1 MYEDT
6 QINGETVL
14 PDLYFFEG
22 TTKPDDFTIS
32 GDVFWMYFGTDK
44 NIQRTGFQISWSAI
58 VDTTPP
64 VFVNC
69 PANINVNVEIGTQST
84 TVTWTVPTAVDA
96 SAVTTVSS
104 HNPGQSFITGT
115 TTTVVYTATDEF
127 GNIGQCAFTI
137 TVTATD
143 SIDPV
148 VTVSSG
154 FITRQ
159 VEIGSGGV
167 NVFYTEPTA
176 TDNSGTAVLFSRS
189 AQPGDF
195 FPVGQTVVTYI
206 FQDPSGNFGTG
217 TFTVNVVEVDTT
229 PPVVTVPSGII
240 TEQVEVGTPGIN
252 VFYSEPTA
260 TDNSGTAILDSRTHQ
275 PGDFFPVGQTIV
287 TYTFRDPSGNPA
299 TGTFTVNVVEV
310 DTTPPVIT
318 VPTPSII
325 TRQVE
330 VGTPGVN
337 VFYQEPTANDNSGT
351 AILVSRTN
359 QPGDFFPVGQ
369 TIVTYTFQD
378 PSGNPAS
385 GTVTI
390 NVVEVDTTPPV
401 ISVPSTVITRTV
413 ELGTPGVNVFY
424 PEPTASDNSGTANLV
439 SRTNQPGDF
448 FPVGQTVVTYTYQDP
463 SGNPA
468 TATVTVNIVEEDT
481 QPPQIFV
488 TTNEVIRVAPFG
500 SSGINVFYTEPVAVD
515 SSGTTELVSRSAQPG
530 DFFPIGSTVVTYV
543 YQDASGNQATGTFT
557 VTVQEQ
563 VDTIPPTITV
573 PGGNI
578 VRTVELGI
586 SRLSVDYP
594 EPTATDNSG
603 TAFLVS
609 RTAQPG
615 DLFPVGTTDVEY
627 VFVDAAGNDA
637 RATFTV
643 TVIAIDTTPPI
654 VNCVN
659 NVVQEVEL
667 GTTSAVVQFTEPTA
681 FDISGQVNLVSQTAA
696 PGDAFPLGTTT
707 VTYIFSDNSNN
718 EADPCSFTVTVT
730 ASDNTP
736 PTVNC
741 VNDVTQT
748 VELGSTSTQ
757 VFFAEPTAFDISGS
771 ANLVTRTAAP
781 GDTFPVGIT
790 TVTYIFSDAAGNQ
803 APACTFNVIISTV
816 DTTPPTVNCVSNI
829 VQTVELGATSVV
841 LNYAEPTATDVS
853 GTAFLVSR
861 SSAPGDSFPLGSTT
875 VTYVFSDQSGNNA
888 LPCVF
893 TITVGTVDTMTP
905 MFTSCPTN
913 IVQSVELGIPG
924 TVISWTVPTASDA
937 AGIATIESNIQPGS
951 FFNVGETETILYVA
965 TDNSGLTDNSCT
977 FTVTVFSVDTTPPTV
992 VCTNNI
998 FQTVELGTNSA
1009 EVVFTE
1015 PTASDISGQ
1024 ANLVSRTAAPGDSFP
1039 IGTTTVTYIFADNSG
1054 NVAEDCSFTITIT
1067 AQDSTPPTVNCIND
1081 VIRTVELGT
1090 TSAQVFY
1097 SEPTASD
1104 VGQATLISRTVQPG
1118 DSFPV
1123 GLTTV
1128 TYIFGDNAG
1137 NIADPCVF
1145 TISVNTVDTT
1155 PPTVNCVSDVVRVV
1169 ELGTTSLAVVYTEP
1183 TATDISGTASL
1194 VSRSH
1199 TPGQNFPLGS
1209 TVVSYF
1215 FSDASGNNAPA
1226 CTFTVTVTTQ
1236 DTIPPTVT
1244 DCPSN
1249 IFETVELGIP
1259 GTIVTFN
1266 PPQATDVSGIASV
1279 VSNIQSGSFI
1289 SAGET
1294 RQVTYTVT
1302 DNSGLTDTSCTFSI
1316 TVIAVDTSPPTITVP
1331 SDVITQTVEL
1341 GQPGTIVNYPE
1352 PTATDLSGTA
1362 ILVSRTNQ
1370 PGDFFSVG
1378 QTIVTYTF
1386 QDPSGN
1392 PASGT
1397 VTINVVEVDTT
1408 PPAITVPNSVITQ
1421 TVELGQLGTNVN
1433 YPEPTATDISGT
1445 ANLVSRTNQPGDF
1458 FSVGQTVVTYT
1469 FQDPSGNPASGT
1481 VTINVVEVD
1490 TTPPTISVPSSTV
1503 TREVELGQTGINIFY
1518 PEPTATDISGTANL
1532 VSRTNQP
1539 GDFFPVGQT
1548 IVTYTFQDPSGNP
1561 ASGTVTVIVTEV
1573 DTTPPTVNIPTRS
1586 VTREV
1591 ELGQSG
1597 LNVFYPEPTATDIS
1611 GVANLVSR
1619 TNQPG
1624 DFFPVGQTVV
1634 TYTFQ
1639 DPSGNPA
1646 IGFITINVVEV
1657 DTTPPTISV
1666 PSSTVTR
1673 EVELGQTGLNVFYPE
1688 PTATDLSGTANLVS
1702 RTNQPGDFFPVGQ
1715 TVVTYT
1721 FQDPSGNP
1729 ASGTV
1734 TIIVNEVDT
1743 TPPVITVPNSV
1754 ITQTVELGQS
1764 GTNVN
1769 YPEPTATDISGVANL
1784 VSRTNQPGDFFLVG
1798 QTIVTY
1804 TFQDPSGNPASGTVT
1819 INVVEVDTTPPSITV
1834 PSDVITQTVELG
1846 QPGTNVNYPEPTAT
1860 DLSGTANLVSRTNQP
1875 GDFFPVGQTVVTYTF
1890 QDPSG
1895 NPASGTV
1902 TINVVE
1908 VDTTPPSITVP
1919 SDVIT
1924 QTVELGQ
1931 PGTNVNYPEP
1941 TATDISGTAN
1951 LVSRTNQPG
1960 DFFSVGQTVVTYT
1973 FQDPSGNPASGTV
1986 TINVVEVDTT
1996 PPTINVP
2003 SSTVTREVELGQSG
2017 VNVFYPEPTATDIS
2031 GTANLVSRTNQPGD
2045 FFPVGQTVVTYTFQD
2060 PSGNPAS
2067 GTVTVIVTEVDTTP
2081 PTISV
2086 PSSTVT
2092 REVELGQTGVN
2103 VFYPEPTASDISGVA
2118 NLVSRTNQ
2126 PGDFFPVGQTVVTY
2140 TFQDPSGNPASGT
2153 VTVIVTEVDT
2163 TPPTISVPSSTVTR
2177 EVELGQTGV
2186 NVFYPEPTASD
2197 ISGVA
2202 NLVSRTNQP
2211 GDFFPVGQ
2219 TVVTYTFQDPS
2230 GNPAS
2235 GTVTVIVTEV
2245 DTTPP
2250 FITVP
2255 NSAITQTVE
2264 LGQSGTNVNYPEPTA
2279 TDISGTANLV
2289 SRTNQPGDFF
2299 PVGQTV
2305 VTYTFQDPSGN
2316 PASGT
2321 VTINVV
2327 EVDTTPPV
2335 ITVPNSVITQTVELG
2350 QPGTNVNYPEP
2361 TATDI
2366 SGVANLVS
2374 RTNQP
2379 GDFFPIGQSVVT
2391 YTFQDPSG
2399 NPASGTVTINVVE
2412 VDTTP
2417 PSITVPSDV
2426 ITQTVEL
2433 GQPGTNVNYPE
2444 PTATDISGTAN
2455 LVSRTNQPGDFFPVG
2470 QTVVTYTFQDPSG
2483 NPASGTVTINVVEVD
2498 TTPPTINV
2506 PSSTVTREV
2515 ELGQSGVNVFYPEP
2529 TATDISGTANLVS
2542 RTNQPGDF
2550 FPVGQTVVTYTF
2562 QDPSGNPASG
2572 TVTVIVTEV
2581 DTTPPTISV
2590 PSSTV
2595 TREVELGQTGVNVFY
2610 PEPTASDISGVAN
2623 LVSRTNQ
2630 PGDFFPV
2637 GQTVV
2642 TYTFQDPSGN
2652 PASGTVTVI
2661 VTEVD
2666 TTPPTISVPSS
2677 TVTREVELGQTG
2689 VNVFYPEPTASDIS
2703 GVANLVSRTNQP
2715 GDFFP
2720 VGQTVVTYTFQD
2732 PSGNPASGTVT
2743 VIVTEVD
2750 TTPPFITVPNSAIT
2764 QTVELGQSGTN
2775 VNYPEPTATDISG
2788 TANLVS
2794 RTNQPGDFFPVGQT
2808 VVTYTFQDPSGNP
2821 ASGTVTINV
2830 VEVDTTPPVI
2840 TVPNSVITQTV
2851 ELGQPGTNVNYPE
2864 PTATD
2869 ISGTANLVSRTNQP
2883 GDFFPVGQTVATYTF
2898 QDPSGN
2904 PASGTVTINV
2914 VEVDTTPPS
2923 ITVPSDVITQTV
2935 ELGQPGTNVN
2945 YPEPTATDI
2954 SGTANLV
2961 SRTNQPGDFF
2971 PVGQT
2976 VVTYTFQDP
2985 SGNPASGTVT
2995 INVVEVDTTPPTINV
3010 PSSTVTRE
3018 VELGQSGV
3026 NVFYPEPTATDI
3038 SGTANLVSRTNQPG
3052 DFFPV
3057 GQTVVTYT
3065 FQDPSGNPA
3074 SGTVTVIV
3082 TEVDTTPPT
3091 ISVPSSTVTREVELG
3106 QTGVNVFYPEP
3117 TATDISGT
3125 ANLVS
3130 RTNQPGDF
3138 FPVGQ
3143 TVVTYTF
3150 QDPSGNPASGTV
3162 TVIVTEVD
3170 TTPPTISVPSSTVTR
3185 EVELGQTGVNV
3196 FYPEPTATDISG
3208 TANLVSRT
3216 NQPGDFF
3223 PVGQTVVTY
3232 TFQDPSGNPASGTVT
3247 VIVTEVDTTPPT
3259 ISVPS
3264 STVTRE
3270 VELGQTG
3277 VNVFYPEPT
3286 ASDISGVANLVSRT
3300 NQPGDFF
3307 PVGQTVVTYTFQDP
3321 SENPAS
3327 GTVTIIVT
3335 EVDTTP
3341 PVVTVPNTIITQ
3353 TVELGQ
3359 PGTNVNY
3366 PEPTATDISGT
3377 ANLVSRTNQPG
3388 DFFPVGQTVVTY
3400 TFQDPSGNPATGT
3413 VTINIV
3419 EVDTTPPTITVP
3431 SDVITQTIELGQPG
3445 TNVNYPEPTASDI
3458 SGTANLVSRTNQP
3471 GDFFP
3476 VGQTVV
3482 TYTFQDPSGNPASG
3496 TVTINVVEVD
3506 TIPPSVVCT
3515 SNIVQTVELGT
3526 AVAQVFYT
3534 EPTASDVSGVADLVS
3549 RTNMPGDSF
3558 PVGTTTVTYVFQDD
3572 SGNVADD
3579 CSFTI
3584 TVTAQDT
3591 TPPSVVCT
3599 SSITRTVELGTTSTP
3614 VFFVEP
3620 TATDI
3625 SGTANL
3631 VTRTAAPGDSFPVGV
3646 TSVTYI
3652 FADAEGN
3659 QADPCVFTITVETED
3674 TTPPTVQCIDN
3685 IFRNVELGTTSLVV
3699 FYSEPSATDISG
3711 QPLLDSRTNAPG
3723 DSFPLGTTTISYIF
3737 TDPSGNDAA
3746 PCIFTITIT
3755 ATDTTPPTVTNCPES
3770 ISQSVELGSTGTII
3784 TYTAPTA
3791 MDLSGIASIIPSI
3804 PPGTFFAVG
3813 ETQQVTYTVTDNNGL
3828 LDSSCTFTV
3837 TVFSIDTTPPDVTCA
3852 MNIIQSVELGTQSVP
3867 ITYEEP
3873 TATDISGV
3881 VILTSQ
3887 SHSPGDFFPVD
3898 QTTTV
3903 TYIFTDGAGNQAD
3916 PCTFTI
3922 QIVSDDSM
3930 HPTVICTNDVV
3941 RVVELGTAGVE
3952 VFYQVPSATDI
3963 SGTEEIIS
3971 NSNNPGDFF
3980 PVGVTTVSYL
3990 FADASGNVAPV
4001 CTFTVTVNT
4010 VDTTPPTVQ
4019 NCPEDIVVTVELGTA
4034 STPVVWALPTATDV
4048 SGTAVIQSQTR
4059 QPGDEFSASTTTT
4072 INIVFVDDS
4081 NNVADP
4087 CTFTVTVTT
4096 EDTTPPTVQNCP
4108 ADIIRTIEINS
4119 ASEIPIT
4126 WMPPTATDIS
4136 GTQFISSQTANV
4148 GQNFPVGSTVVTYIF
4163 SDASGNDADPCSF
4176 NVIILTEDTTPPSIL
4191 NCPSDITE
4199 TTPLNSGGK
4208 VIVFVA
4214 PTAVDNS
4221 NQDPTV
4227 TVSNQPNT
4235 FFFTGETV
4243 VTYTFTDQ
4251 ALNPSSCS
4259 FTVTVIEVDTEKPVI
4274 QNCPS
4279 DINVN
4284 TPLGTALTVVTW
4296 PALTV
4301 TDNSGQTS
4309 VQSQTAASGDSF
4321 SPGRTVVTIVYQ
4333 DPSSNTEQCQF
4344 TIIVTEVDNSDPEI
4358 LSCPEDITSEVPVE
4372 ASGATV
4378 TWNAPVVTDNSGIPP
4393 TVTSTRLPG
4402 TFFLRGSTQVTYTFT
4417 DNSGNQVS
4425 CSFVVSVIAVD
4436 EVAPVVVCP
4445 ENIVETILEGVD
4457 SAYVTFD
4464 LPTVTD
4470 NNGATNFVSSTAS
4483 SGDPFPVGTTVVTF
4497 TYVDNNNNEASCSF
4511 SVTVLTD
4518 TPCSPNPCFNA
4529 GACVVN
4535 SLTEYQCVCTECFTG
4550 TNCETQLNACDNN
4563 LCQNG
4568 AGCVAYEGS
4577 CDSYYCECPS
4587 CFVGVYCDVPV
4598 DACDNHQ
4605 CQNGGACVL
4614 DDDTC
4619 LTYTCSCPLC
4629 YTGEFCQ
4636 TKVDA
4641 CDNHQCQNGAACEP
4655 KGELCT
4661 EYTCQCSGCF
4671 TGDLCDEVRDP
4682 CNPSPCLNNAQ
4693 CNVLGDNCY
4702 SYTCECVGCFTG
4714 FNCED
4719 PIPSPCDNNPCQN
4732 NGVCSVIAG
4741 VCSGYQCSCPDG
4753 FTGVN
4758 CEDTTIVNTNP
4769 CNNFPCSNG
4778 GTCTT
4783 IDSDSYNCLCVPG
4796 YTGINCQT
4804 PSANS
4809 PGQDSCNSSPCQN
4822 GASCVNSYDSSTG
4835 TVFYLPQ
4842 YTCICETG
4850 FTGPNCGSNTATSP
4864 SLDVCSS
4871 GVEPPCQNGGTCTN
4885 MYQSFSQGMDF
4896 YCDCP
4901 IGWTGHTCETPS
4913 INPCASGPCEN
4924 GGICMPFNTYFQCDC
4939 PEGFFGTTCEV
4950 AQGDT
4955 ERPTISN
4962 CPEDITRTISSSSG
4976 ISVTWVEPT
4985 ATDAGT
4991 TQRLLRSHTPGS
5003 FFPLGDTAVN
5013 YVFTDNSANLAT
5025 CTFYITVTLAETDN
5039 VPPVIQ
5045 NCPSTSVAQAPAGS
5059 TSAEVSWIVPSATD
5073 NSGIAVTVSNNY
5085 NPGDAFPVG
5094 ETVVAYTFTDDAGNQ
5109 NTCTFSVRVV
5119 VEVVNQSP
5127 TITFCPSG
5135 TLTYSTLGADSVVV
5149 NFPAPTA
5156 VDDSGFT
5163 PSVNSNFVPGQS
5175 FDVGSYT
5182 VTYTFTDNIGLT
5194 SDCTFNILVVSGG
5207 DVRPPTISDCP
5218 NGAITA
5224 LAGTGASG
5232 ASVSWTAPT
5241 ATDVSGPVTS
5251 TSNYSPG
5258 AFFPVG
5264 TTTVTYTFT
5273 DQVGN
5278 EARCVFNVIVTGTN
5292 VNETPAPTNLALA
5305 PTTNTITATWTPPNG
5320 AFNSYQL
5327 TISGGSIVNTQT
5339 LPQSSSSYTATGLE
5353 PATAYVVTL
5362 VANGNAGASNS
5373 ISETATTNP
5382 EQGQPPSSPSNVN
5395 LAPSQTSI
5403 TVSFDAASGD
5413 VTGYNV
5419 GLGTTS
5425 NADDVTTTLAPGSTS
5440 YTFGS
5445 LSPSTQYF
5453 VSVQAFN
5460 GFGSSPSVVQSAT
5473 TSDVVI
5479 PDTDIFI
5486 TNCPVSIAASLPF
5499 GSYAFVDWE
5508 DPVAT
5513 SPLGAVDQTGGPLS
5527 SSGYFQTGTYPIVYE
5542 FQDVNGNSATCSFN
5556 VYVTDGSDNTPPE
5569 VTFCPSNVVV
5579 QAASGQS
5586 SAVVTWNVPTAT
5598 DASEPITAVSNYS
5611 PGDSF
5616 DVGTYLVVYNLIDN
5630 AGLYSTCSFEV
5641 TVTASGVITDMED
5654 PELTNCPTDIVS
5666 IANLGS
5672 SSMVVSWIAP
5682 DATDNSG
5689 SVTVTVSTPSGS
5701 TFPIGTT
5708 TVTYTATDATGNTD
5722 SCSFDITVLSAEDN
5736 TPPTLSNCPSDMT
5749 VFAAQNAQGAVA
5761 GWSSPSATDNSG
5773 ENVAITSDFASGTLF
5788 PIGATLV
5795 TITATDSSGNI
5806 DTCSFTVT
5814 VIGATDNVGP
5824 VTSNCPASR
5833 TITAAIGST
5842 SAVATWTDP
5851 TFTDSSG
5858 VRSVTSNFNSG
5869 SSFPIG
5875 TTIVTYT
5882 ATDTLGNTGVCSFSI
5897 NVIAGTDSTRPTFIN
5912 CPSAI
5917 EASVP
5922 FGSTGTTVTWTEPI
5936 ALDNSGSATVVAS
5949 QTSGTFFSV
5958 GATTVVYTATDPS
5971 GNFETCS
5978 FVVTVSEPV
5987 DVTPPELQN
5996 CPTGISATV
6005 NPGSSFAVVTWTPP
6019 TATDNLGTPVVLSN
6033 FPSGSSFPIGT
6044 TTVTYTAVDGNGND
6058 ASCSFDVV
6066 VTNGATNAAPVVTF
6080 CPNNGAVYFT
6090 APEGS
6095 SINVDFAPPTATD
6108 DSGSVTTTSTNEP
6121 GDEFALGQHTVTYTF
6136 SDAQGLTAS
6145 CTFSFEV
6152 QVGGNP
6158 CSSNPCSPSEQCF
6171 YIPSQY
6177 LCINNGRRRRE
6188 AEMLDLSDVCPCEN
6202 GGICLLDDATSSATC
6217 ECPVGYTGV
6226 LCEIDTLP
6234 AANVNVHNTNR
6245 YHDGEIQEW
6254 SSGNSALLWTVIICM
6269 AIMLVV
6275 IISLSALLCYV
6286 VPRLVTI
6293 RQHRSKI
6300 DEIPIMQ

>member
-1 MYEDT
+1 MSIDLLKMDFKMLLSLLGCLILVHLTSAQECASNQCSAGLNCYDRNVAGELPYVCECNVPFTQGVECDQFADNQEVFTCYGDSCRTGSFSSINYPGLYNNRYRALYLLYIPGATSVTFSFSDLFDIEEFKDELYVGAGLMYEDT
-6 QINGETVL
+6 QINAETVL

-22 TTKPDDFTIS
+22 STKPDDFTIA

-44 NIQRTGFQISWSAI
+44 NIQRNGFEISWSAV

-64 VFVNC
+64 VFANC
-69 PANINVNVEIGTQST
+69 PENINVNVEIGTPST
-84 TVTWTVPTAVDA
+84 TVTWTVPTAIDA

-154 FITRQ
+154 IITQQ
-159 VEIGSGGV
+159 VEIGLGGV

-229 PPVVTVPSGII
+229 PPVVTVPNGIITRQVEIGTSGII
-240 TEQVEVGTPGIN
+240 
-252 VFYSEPTA
+252 VFFSEPTA

-275 PGDFFPVGQTIV
+275 PGDVFPVGQTIV
-287 TYTFRDPSGNPA
+287 TYTFRDPAGNPA
-299 TGTFTVNVVEV
+299 TGTFTINVVEV

-330 VGTPGVN
+330 VGTPGVS
-337 VFYQEPTANDNSGT
+337 VFYQEPTATDNSGT

-359 QPGDFFPVGQ
+359 QPGDVFPVGQ
-369 TIVTYTFQD
+369 TVVTYTFQD

-385 GTVTI
+385 ATVTI
-390 NVVEVDTTPPV
+390 NV
-401 ISVPSTVITRTV
+401 
-413 ELGTPGVNVFY
+413 
-424 PEPTASDNSGTANLV
+424 
-439 SRTNQPGDF
+439 
-448 FPVGQTVVTYTYQDP
+448 
-463 SGNPA
+463 
-468 TATVTVNIVEEDT
+468 VEEDT

-488 TTNEVIRVAPFG
+488 TTNEVIRMAPFG
-500 SSGINVFYTEPVAVD
+500 STGINVFYTEPVAVD
-515 SSGTTELVSRSAQPG
+515 SSGTAELVSRSAQPR

-557 VTVQEQ
+557 VTVREQ
-563 VDTIPPTITV
+563 VDTIAPTITV

-681 FDISGQVNLVSQTAA
+681 FDISGQVNVVSQTAS

-730 ASDNTP
+730 ATDNTP

-781 GDTFPVGIT
+781 GDTFPVGTT

-816 DTTPPTVNCVSNI
+816 DTTPPTVNCVNNI

-841 LNYAEPTATDVS
+841 LNYAEPTATDIS

-888 LPCVF
+888 QPCVF

-937 AGIATIESNIQPGS
+937 AGIASIESNIQPGS
-951 FFNVGETETILYVA
+951 FFNVGETATILYVA

-998 FQTVELGTNSA
+998 FQTVELGANSA

-1024 ANLVSRTAAPGDSFP
+1024 AILVSRTAASGDSFP
-1039 IGTTTVTYIFADNSG
+1039 IGTTTVTYVFADNSG

-1067 AQDSTPPTVNCIND
+1067 AQDTTPPTVNCIND

-1104 VGQATLISRTVQPG
+1104 VGQATLISRTAQPG

-1123 GLTTV
+1123 GATVV

-1145 TISVNTVDTT
+1145 TITVNTVDTT

-1215 FSDASGNNAPA
+1215 FTDASGNNAEV

-1249 IFETVELGIP
+1249 IFETVELGTP

-1266 PPQATDVSGIASV
+1266 PPQATDVSGIASI
-1279 VSNIQSGSFI
+1279 VSNVQSGSFI

-1316 TVIAVDTSPPTITVP
+1316 TVIAVDTAPPVITVPMPEVTQTVEIGSSGTVVFFPEPTATDLSGTATLVSRSHQPGDVFPVGRTVVTYTFQDASGNPATATFVVIVEQVDTTPPNITVP
-1331 SDVITQTVEL
+1331 SDVVTQTVEL
-1341 GQPGTIVNYPE
+1341 GQQGTIVNYPE

-1370 PGDFFSVG
+1370 PGDFF
-1378 QTIVTYTF
+1378 
-1386 QDPSGN
+1386 P
-1392 PASGT
+1392 
-1397 VTINVVEVDTT
+1397 
-1408 PPAITVPNSVITQ
+1408 
-1421 TVELGQLGTNVN
+1421 
-1433 YPEPTATDISGT
+1433 
-1445 ANLVSRTNQPGDF
+1445 
-1458 FSVGQTVVTYT
+1458 VGQTVVTYT

-1490 TTPPTISVPSSTV
+1490 TTPPTISIPSSTV
-1503 TREVELGQTGINIFY
+1503 TREVELGQTGINVFY

-1548 IVTYTFQDPSGNP
+1548 VVTYTFQDPSGNP
-1561 ASGTVTVIVTEV
+1561 ASGTVTIIVTEV

-1591 ELGQSG
+1591 ELGQNG
-1597 LNVFYPEPTATDIS
+1597 INVFYPEPTATDIS

-1646 IGFITINVVEV
+1646 IGFLTINIVEV

-1688 PTATDLSGTANLVS
+1688 PTATDISGTANLVS
-1702 RTNQPGDFFPVGQ
+1702 RTNRPGDFFPVGQ

-1734 TIIVNEVDT
+1734 TIIVTEVDT

-1764 GTNVN
+1764 GTNVD
-1769 YPEPTATDISGVANL
+1769 YPEPTATDI
-1784 VSRTNQPGDFFLVG
+1784 
-1798 QTIVTY
+1798 
-1804 TFQDPSGNPASGTVT
+1804 
-1819 INVVEVDTTPPSITV
+1819 
-1834 PSDVITQTVELG
+1834 
-1846 QPGTNVNYPEPTAT
+1846 
-1860 DLSGTANLVSRTNQP
+1860 SGTANLVSRTNQP

-1951 LVSRTNQPG
+1951 LVSQTNQPG
-1960 DFFSVGQTVVTYT
+1960 DFFPVGQTVVTYT

-1996 PPTINVP
+1996 PPAINVP
-2003 SSTVTREVELGQSG
+2003 SSTVTREVELGQTG

-2067 GTVTVIVTEVDTTP
+2067 GTVTIIVTEVDTTP

-2153 VTVIVTEVDT
+2153 VTIIVTEVDT
-2163 TPPTISVPSSTVTR
+2163 TPP
-2177 EVELGQTGV
+2177 
-2186 NVFYPEPTASD
+2186 
-2197 ISGVA
+2197 
-2202 NLVSRTNQP
+2202 
-2211 GDFFPVGQ
+2211 
-2219 TVVTYTFQDPS
+2219 VV
-2230 GNPAS
+2230 
-2235 GTVTVIVTEV
+2235 
-2245 DTTPP
+2245 
-2250 FITVP
+2250 TVP
-2255 NSAITQTVE
+2255 NSVITQTVE
-2264 LGQSGTNVNYPEPTA
+2264 LGQTGTTVNYPEPTA
-2279 TDISGTANLV
+2279 TDISGTAILV
-2289 SRTNQPGDFF
+2289 SRTNQPGDSF

-2327 EVDTTPPV
+2327 EVDTTPPT
-2335 ITVPNSVITQTVELG
+2335 ITVPSDVITQTVELG

-2379 GDFFPIGQSVVT
+2379 GDFFPVGQTVVT

-2444 PTATDISGTAN
+2444 PTATDISGVAN

-2498 TTPPTINV
+2498 TTPPTIN
-2506 PSSTVTREV
+2506 
-2515 ELGQSGVNVFYPEP
+2515 
-2529 TATDISGTANLVS
+2529 
-2542 RTNQPGDF
+2542 
-2550 FPVGQTVVTYTF
+2550 
-2562 QDPSGNPASG
+2562 
-2572 TVTVIVTEV
+2572 
-2581 DTTPPTISV
+2581 
-2590 PSSTV
+2590 
-2595 TREVELGQTGVNVFY
+2595 
-2610 PEPTASDISGVAN
+2610 
-2623 LVSRTNQ
+2623 
-2630 PGDFFPV
+2630 
-2637 GQTVV
+2637 
-2642 TYTFQDPSGN
+2642 
-2652 PASGTVTVI
+2652 
-2661 VTEVD
+2661 
-2666 TTPPTISVPSS
+2666 
-2677 TVTREVELGQTG
+2677 
-2689 VNVFYPEPTASDIS
+2689 
-2703 GVANLVSRTNQP
+2703 
-2715 GDFFP
+2715 
-2720 VGQTVVTYTFQD
+2720 
-2732 PSGNPASGTVT
+2732 
-2743 VIVTEVD
+2743 
-2750 TTPPFITVPNSAIT
+2750 
-2764 QTVELGQSGTN
+2764 
-2775 VNYPEPTATDISG
+2775 
-2788 TANLVS
+2788 
-2794 RTNQPGDFFPVGQT
+2794 
-2808 VVTYTFQDPSGNP
+2808 
-2821 ASGTVTINV
+2821 
-2830 VEVDTTPPVI
+2830 
-2840 TVPNSVITQTV
+2840 
-2851 ELGQPGTNVNYPE
+2851 
-2864 PTATD
+2864 
-2869 ISGTANLVSRTNQP
+2869 
-2883 GDFFPVGQTVATYTF
+2883 
-2898 QDPSGN
+2898 
-2904 PASGTVTINV
+2904 
-2914 VEVDTTPPS
+2914 
-2923 ITVPSDVITQTV
+2923 
-2935 ELGQPGTNVN
+2935 
-2945 YPEPTATDI
+2945 
-2954 SGTANLV
+2954 
-2961 SRTNQPGDFF
+2961 
-2971 PVGQT
+2971 
-2976 VVTYTFQDP
+2976 
-2985 SGNPASGTVT
+2985 
-2995 INVVEVDTTPPTINV
+2995 
-3010 PSSTVTRE
+3010 
-3018 VELGQSGV
+3018 
-3026 NVFYPEPTATDI
+3026 
-3038 SGTANLVSRTNQPG
+3038 
-3052 DFFPV
+3052 
-3057 GQTVVTYT
+3057 
-3065 FQDPSGNPA
+3065 
-3074 SGTVTVIV
+3074 
-3082 TEVDTTPPT
+3082 
-3091 ISVPSSTVTREVELG
+3091 VPSSTVTREVELG

-3196 FYPEPTATDISG
+3196 FFPEPTATDISG

-3247 VIVTEVDTTPPT
+3247 IIVTEVDTTPPT

-3277 VNVFYPEPT
+3277 VNVFFPEPT
-3286 ASDISGVANLVSRT
+3286 ATDISGTANLVSRT

-3321 SENPAS
+3321 SGNPAS

-3341 PVVTVPNTIITQ
+3341 PVVTVPNNVISQTVELGQSGTNVNFPEPTATDISGTANLVSRTNQPGDFFPVGQTVVTYTFQDPSGNPASGSVTIIIVEVDTTPPTVTVPSDVITETVELGQ
-3353 TVELGQ
+3353 PGTNVNFPEPTATDISGTANLVSRTNQPGDFFPVGQTVVTYTFQDPSGNPASGTVTIIIVEVDTTPPTITVPSDVITETVELGQ

-3400 TFQDPSGNPATGT
+3400 TFQDPSGNPA
-3413 VTINIV
+3413 
-3419 EVDTTPPTITVP
+3419 
-3431 SDVITQTIELGQPG
+3431 
-3445 TNVNYPEPTASDI
+3445 
-3458 SGTANLVSRTNQP
+3458 
-3471 GDFFP
+3471 
-3476 VGQTVV
+3476 
-3482 TYTFQDPSGNPASG
+3482 SG
-3496 TVTINVVEVD
+3496 TVTVIVVEVD
-3506 TIPPSVVCT
+3506 TIPPTVVCT

-3652 FADAEGN
+3652 FADGEGN

-3770 ISQSVELGSTGTII
+3770 ISQSVELGSTGTVI

-3804 PPGTFFAVG
+3804 QSGTFFAVG

-3828 LDSSCTFTV
+3828 MDSSCTFTV

-3887 SHSPGDFFPVD
+3887 SHSPGDLFPAD

-3922 QIVSDDSM
+3922 QIVSDDST

-4059 QPGDEFSASTTTT
+4059 EPGDEFSASTTTT

-4176 NVIILTEDTTPPSIL
+4176 NVIILTEDTTPPTIL

-4221 NQDPTV
+4221 NQEPTV

-4251 ALNPSSCS
+4251 ALNPSTCS

-4321 SPGRTVVTIVYQ
+4321 PPGRTVVTIVYQ

-4344 TIIVTEVDNSDPEI
+4344 TVIVTEVDNTDPEI

-4436 EVAPVVVCP
+4436 DVPPVVVCP
-4445 ENIVETILEGVD
+4445 ENVVETILEGVD

-4529 GACVVN
+4529 GACIVN

-4587 CFVGVYCDVPV
+4587 CFVGIYCDVPV

-4619 LTYTCSCPLC
+4619 LSYTCSCPLC

-4741 VCSGYQCSCPDG
+4741 VCSGYQCSCPEG

-4758 CEDTTIVNTNP
+4758 CEDSTVVNTNP

-4783 IDSDSYNCLCVPG
+4783 IDSDNYNCLCVPG

-4822 GASCVNSYDSSTG
+4822 GATCVNSYDSSTG

-4850 FTGPNCGSNTATSP
+4850 FTGPNCGSSTATSP
-4864 SLDVCSS
+4864 SLDVCST

-4896 YCDCP
+4896 YCGCP

-4924 GGICMPFNTYFQCDC
+4924 GGVCMPFNTYFQCDC

-4955 ERPTISN
+4955 EPPTISD
-4962 CPEDITRTISSSSG
+4962 CPESITRTISSSSG

-5003 FFPLGDTAVN
+5003 FFPLGDTAVS

-5045 NCPSTSVAQAPAGS
+5045 NCPSPSVAQAPAGS

-5085 NPGDAFPVG
+5085 NPGDTFPVG

-5156 VDDSGFT
+5156 IDDSGFT

-5218 NGAITA
+5218 DGAITV

-5292 VNETPAPTNLALA
+5292 VNETPAPTNLVLA

-5339 LPQSSSSYTATGLE
+5339 LPQASSSYTATGLE
-5353 PATAYVVTL
+5353 PATTYVVTL
-5362 VANGNAGASNS
+5362 VANGNAGPSNS
-5373 ISETATTNP
+5373 ISETAITNP

-5479 PDTDIFI
+5479 PDTDIVI

-5499 GSYAFVDWE
+5499 GTYAFVDWE

-5513 SPLGAVDQTGGPLS
+5513 SPLGAVDQTGGPFS
-5527 SSGYFQTGTYPIVYE
+5527 SSGYFQTGTFPIVYE
-5542 FQDVNGNSATCSFN
+5542 FQDVNGNTATCSFN
-5556 VYVTDGSDNTPPE
+5556 VYVTDGSDTTPPE

-5579 QAASGQS
+5579 QAASGES

-5598 DASEPITAVSNYS
+5598 DASEPITSVSNYS

-5641 TVTASGVITDMED
+5641 TVTASGVITDTED
-5654 PELTNCPTDIVS
+5654 PVLTNCPTDIVNN
-5666 IANLGS
+5666 ANPGS
-5672 SSMVVSWIAP
+5672 SSLVVSWIAP
-5682 DATDNSG
+5682 EATDNSG

-5701 TFPIGTT
+5701 TFPVGTT
-5708 TVTYTATDATGNTD
+5708 QVTYTATDAAGNTD
-5722 SCSFDITVLSAEDN
+5722 SCSFDITILSAEDN
-5736 TPPTLSNCPSDMT
+5736 TPPVLSNCPSDMT

-5773 ENVAITSDFASGTLF
+5773 ENVAITSDFTSGTLF

-5814 VIGATDNVGP
+5814 VIGATDNIGP
-5824 VTSNCPASR
+5824 VTSNCPASQ
-5833 TITAAIGST
+5833 TITAAVGST

-5858 VRSVTSNFNSG
+5858 VASVTSDFNSG

-5882 ATDTLGNTGVCSFSI
+5882 ATDTLGNTGECSFSI
-5897 NVIAGTDSTRPTFIN
+5897 NVIAGTDGTRPTFIN
-5912 CPSAI
+5912 CPSNM
-5917 EASVP
+5917 EVSVP
-5922 FGSTGTTVTWTEPI
+5922 FGSSGTTVTWTEPT

-5958 GATTVVYTATDPS
+5958 GATNVVYTATDPS

-5978 FVVTVSEPV
+5978 FVVTVTELAPV

-6019 TATDNLGTPVVLSN
+6019 TATDNLGTPVVTSN

-6095 SINVDFAPPTATD
+6095 SVNVNFPPPTATD

-6121 GDEFALGQHTVTYTF
+6121 GDEFALGEHTITYTF

-6152 QVGGNP
+6152 QVGANP

-6188 AEMLDLSDVCPCEN
+6188 AEMLDLSDVCPCKN

-6254 SSGNSALLWTVIICM
+6254 TSGNSALLWTVIICM

-6275 IISLSALLCYV
+6275 IISLSVLLCYV

>member
-1 MYEDT
+1 MSIDLLKMDFKMLLSLLGCLILVHLTSAQECASNQCSAGLNCYDRNVAGELPYVCECNVPFTQGVECDQFADNQEVFTCYGDSCRTGSFSSINYPGLYNNRYRALYLLYIPGATSVTFSFSDLFDIEEFKDELYVGAGLMYEDT
-6 QINGETVL
+6 QINAETVL

-22 TTKPDDFTIS
+22 STKPDDFTIA

-44 NIQRTGFQISWSAI
+44 NIQRNGFEISWSAV

-64 VFVNC
+64 VFANC
-69 PANINVNVEIGTQST
+69 PENINVNVEIGTPST
-84 TVTWTVPTAVDA
+84 TVTWTVPTAIDA

-154 FITRQ
+154 IITQQ
-159 VEIGSGGV
+159 VEIGLGGV

-229 PPVVTVPSGII
+229 PPVVTVPNGIITRQVEIGTSGII
-240 TEQVEVGTPGIN
+240 
-252 VFYSEPTA
+252 VFFSEPTA

-275 PGDFFPVGQTIV
+275 PGDVFPVGQTIV
-287 TYTFRDPSGNPA
+287 TYTFRDPAGNPA
-299 TGTFTVNVVEV
+299 TGTFTINVVEV

-330 VGTPGVN
+330 VGTPGVS
-337 VFYQEPTANDNSGT
+337 VFYQEPTATDNSGT

-359 QPGDFFPVGQ
+359 QPGDVFPVGQ
-369 TIVTYTFQD
+369 TVVTYTFQD

-385 GTVTI
+385 ATVTI

-424 PEPTASDNSGTANLV
+424 PEPTASDNSGTAILV
-439 SRTNQPGDF
+439 TRTNQPGDF
-448 FPVGQTVVTYTYQDP
+448 FSVGQTVVTYTFQDP
-463 SGNPA
+463 TGNPA
-468 TATVTVNIVEEDT
+468 TATVTINIVEEDT

-488 TTNEVIRVAPFG
+488 TTNEVIRMAPFG
-500 SSGINVFYTEPVAVD
+500 STGINVFYTEPVAVD
-515 SSGTTELVSRSAQPG
+515 SSGTAELVSRSAQPR

-557 VTVQEQ
+557 VTVREQ
-563 VDTIPPTITV
+563 VDTIAPTITV

-681 FDISGQVNLVSQTAA
+681 FDISGQVNVVSQTAS

-730 ASDNTP
+730 ATDNTP

-781 GDTFPVGIT
+781 GDTFPVGTT

-816 DTTPPTVNCVSNI
+816 DTTPPTVNCVNNI

-841 LNYAEPTATDVS
+841 LNYAEPTATDIS

-888 LPCVF
+888 QPCVF

-937 AGIATIESNIQPGS
+937 AGIASIESNIQPGS
-951 FFNVGETETILYVA
+951 FFNVGETATILYVA

-998 FQTVELGTNSA
+998 FQTVELGANSA

-1024 ANLVSRTAAPGDSFP
+1024 AILVSRTAASGDSFP
-1039 IGTTTVTYIFADNSG
+1039 IGTTTVTYVFADNSG

-1067 AQDSTPPTVNCIND
+1067 AQDTTPPTVNCIND

-1104 VGQATLISRTVQPG
+1104 VGQATLISRTAQPG

-1123 GLTTV
+1123 GATVV

-1145 TISVNTVDTT
+1145 TITVNTVDTT

-1215 FSDASGNNAPA
+1215 FTDASGNNAEV

-1249 IFETVELGIP
+1249 IFETVELGTP

-1266 PPQATDVSGIASV
+1266 PPQATDVSGIASI
-1279 VSNIQSGSFI
+1279 VSNVQSGSFI

-1316 TVIAVDTSPPTITVP
+1316 TVIAVDTTPPSITVP

-1341 GQPGTIVNYPE
+1341 GQP
-1352 PTATDLSGTA
+1352 
-1362 ILVSRTNQ
+1362 
-1370 PGDFFSVG
+1370 
-1378 QTIVTYTF
+1378 
-1386 QDPSGN
+1386 
-1392 PASGT
+1392 
-1397 VTINVVEVDTT
+1397 
-1408 PPAITVPNSVITQ
+1408 
-1421 TVELGQLGTNVN
+1421 GTNVN

-1445 ANLVSRTNQPGDF
+1445 ANLVSQTNQPGDF
-1458 FSVGQTVVTYT
+1458 FPVGQTVVTYT

-1490 TTPPTISVPSSTV
+1490 TTPPAINVPSSTV
-1503 TREVELGQTGINIFY
+1503 TREVELGQTG
-1518 PEPTATDISGTANL
+1518 
-1532 VSRTNQP
+1532 V
-1539 GDFFPVGQT
+1539 
-1548 IVTYTFQDPSGNP
+1548 
-1561 ASGTVTVIVTEV
+1561 
-1573 DTTPPTVNIPTRS
+1573 
-1586 VTREV
+1586 
-1591 ELGQSG
+1591 
-1597 LNVFYPEPTATDIS
+1597 NVFYPEPTATDI
-1611 GVANLVSR
+1611 
-1619 TNQPG
+1619 
-1624 DFFPVGQTVV
+1624 
-1634 TYTFQ
+1634 
-1639 DPSGNPA
+1639 
-1646 IGFITINVVEV
+1646 
-1657 DTTPPTISV
+1657 
-1666 PSSTVTR
+1666 
-1673 EVELGQTGLNVFYPE
+1673 
-1688 PTATDLSGTANLVS
+1688 SGTANLVS

-1734 TIIVNEVDT
+1734 TIIVTEVDT
-1743 TPPVITVPNSV
+1743 TPPTISVPSSTV
-1754 ITQTVELGQS
+1754 TREVELGQT
-1764 GTNVN
+1764 GVNVF
-1769 YPEPTATDISGVANL
+1769 YPEPTASDISGVANL
-1784 VSRTNQPGDFFLVG
+1784 VSRTNQPGDFFPVG
-1798 QTIVTY
+1798 QTVVTYTFQDPSGNPASGTVTIIVTEVDTTPPVVTVPNSVITQTVELGQTGTTVNYPEPTATDISGTAILVSRTNQPGDSFPVGQTVVTY

-1819 INVVEVDTTPPSITV
+1819 INVVEVDTTPPTITV

-1860 DLSGTANLVSRTNQP
+1860 DISGVANLVSRTNQP

-1941 TATDISGTAN
+1941 TATDISG
-1951 LVSRTNQPG
+1951 V
-1960 DFFSVGQTVVTYT
+1960 
-1973 FQDPSGNPASGTV
+1973 
-1986 TINVVEVDTT
+1986 
-1996 PPTINVP
+1996 
-2003 SSTVTREVELGQSG
+2003 
-2017 VNVFYPEPTATDIS
+2017 
-2031 GTANLVSRTNQPGD
+2031 
-2045 FFPVGQTVVTYTFQD
+2045 
-2060 PSGNPAS
+2060 
-2067 GTVTVIVTEVDTTP
+2067 
-2081 PTISV
+2081 
-2086 PSSTVT
+2086 
-2092 REVELGQTGVN
+2092 
-2103 VFYPEPTASDISGVA
+2103 
-2118 NLVSRTNQ
+2118 
-2126 PGDFFPVGQTVVTY
+2126 
-2140 TFQDPSGNPASGT
+2140 
-2153 VTVIVTEVDT
+2153 
-2163 TPPTISVPSSTVTR
+2163 
-2177 EVELGQTGV
+2177 
-2186 NVFYPEPTASD
+2186 
-2197 ISGVA
+2197 
-2202 NLVSRTNQP
+2202 
-2211 GDFFPVGQ
+2211 
-2219 TVVTYTFQDPS
+2219 
-2230 GNPAS
+2230 
-2235 GTVTVIVTEV
+2235 
-2245 DTTPP
+2245 
-2250 FITVP
+2250 
-2255 NSAITQTVE
+2255 
-2264 LGQSGTNVNYPEPTA
+2264 
-2279 TDISGTANLV
+2279 
-2289 SRTNQPGDFF
+2289 
-2299 PVGQTV
+2299 
-2305 VTYTFQDPSGN
+2305 
-2316 PASGT
+2316 
-2321 VTINVV
+2321 
-2327 EVDTTPPV
+2327 
-2335 ITVPNSVITQTVELG
+2335 
-2350 QPGTNVNYPEP
+2350 
-2361 TATDI
+2361 
-2366 SGVANLVS
+2366 
-2374 RTNQP
+2374 
-2379 GDFFPIGQSVVT
+2379 
-2391 YTFQDPSG
+2391 
-2399 NPASGTVTINVVE
+2399 
-2412 VDTTP
+2412 
-2417 PSITVPSDV
+2417 
-2426 ITQTVEL
+2426 
-2433 GQPGTNVNYPE
+2433 
-2444 PTATDISGTAN
+2444 AN

-2498 TTPPTINV
+2498 TTPPTIN
-2506 PSSTVTREV
+2506 
-2515 ELGQSGVNVFYPEP
+2515 
-2529 TATDISGTANLVS
+2529 
-2542 RTNQPGDF
+2542 
-2550 FPVGQTVVTYTF
+2550 
-2562 QDPSGNPASG
+2562 
-2572 TVTVIVTEV
+2572 
-2581 DTTPPTISV
+2581 
-2590 PSSTV
+2590 
-2595 TREVELGQTGVNVFY
+2595 
-2610 PEPTASDISGVAN
+2610 
-2623 LVSRTNQ
+2623 
-2630 PGDFFPV
+2630 
-2637 GQTVV
+2637 
-2642 TYTFQDPSGN
+2642 
-2652 PASGTVTVI
+2652 
-2661 VTEVD
+2661 
-2666 TTPPTISVPSS
+2666 
-2677 TVTREVELGQTG
+2677 
-2689 VNVFYPEPTASDIS
+2689 
-2703 GVANLVSRTNQP
+2703 
-2715 GDFFP
+2715 
-2720 VGQTVVTYTFQD
+2720 
-2732 PSGNPASGTVT
+2732 
-2743 VIVTEVD
+2743 
-2750 TTPPFITVPNSAIT
+2750 
-2764 QTVELGQSGTN
+2764 
-2775 VNYPEPTATDISG
+2775 
-2788 TANLVS
+2788 
-2794 RTNQPGDFFPVGQT
+2794 
-2808 VVTYTFQDPSGNP
+2808 
-2821 ASGTVTINV
+2821 
-2830 VEVDTTPPVI
+2830 
-2840 TVPNSVITQTV
+2840 
-2851 ELGQPGTNVNYPE
+2851 
-2864 PTATD
+2864 
-2869 ISGTANLVSRTNQP
+2869 
-2883 GDFFPVGQTVATYTF
+2883 
-2898 QDPSGN
+2898 
-2904 PASGTVTINV
+2904 
-2914 VEVDTTPPS
+2914 
-2923 ITVPSDVITQTV
+2923 
-2935 ELGQPGTNVN
+2935 
-2945 YPEPTATDI
+2945 
-2954 SGTANLV
+2954 
-2961 SRTNQPGDFF
+2961 
-2971 PVGQT
+2971 
-2976 VVTYTFQDP
+2976 
-2985 SGNPASGTVT
+2985 
-2995 INVVEVDTTPPTINV
+2995 
-3010 PSSTVTRE
+3010 
-3018 VELGQSGV
+3018 
-3026 NVFYPEPTATDI
+3026 
-3038 SGTANLVSRTNQPG
+3038 
-3052 DFFPV
+3052 
-3057 GQTVVTYT
+3057 
-3065 FQDPSGNPA
+3065 
-3074 SGTVTVIV
+3074 
-3082 TEVDTTPPT
+3082 
-3091 ISVPSSTVTREVELG
+3091 VPSSTVTREVELG

-3196 FYPEPTATDISG
+3196 FFPEPTATDISG

-3247 VIVTEVDTTPPT
+3247 IIVTEVDTTPPT

-3277 VNVFYPEPT
+3277 VNVFFPEPT
-3286 ASDISGVANLVSRT
+3286 ATDISGTANLVSRT

-3321 SENPAS
+3321 SGNPAS

-3341 PVVTVPNTIITQ
+3341 PVVTVPNNVISQTVELGQSGTNVNFPEPTATDISGTANLVSRTNQPGDFFPVGQTVVTYTFQDPSGNPASGSVTIIIVEVDTTPPTVTVPSDVITETVELGQ
-3353 TVELGQ
+3353 PGTNVNFPEPTATDISGTANLVSRTNQPGDFFPVGQTVVTYTFQDPSGNPASGTVTIIIVEVDTTPPTITVPSDVITETVELGQ

-3400 TFQDPSGNPATGT
+3400 TFQDPSGNPA
-3413 VTINIV
+3413 
-3419 EVDTTPPTITVP
+3419 
-3431 SDVITQTIELGQPG
+3431 
-3445 TNVNYPEPTASDI
+3445 
-3458 SGTANLVSRTNQP
+3458 
-3471 GDFFP
+3471 
-3476 VGQTVV
+3476 
-3482 TYTFQDPSGNPASG
+3482 SG
-3496 TVTINVVEVD
+3496 TVTVIVVEVD
-3506 TIPPSVVCT
+3506 TIPPTVVCT

-3652 FADAEGN
+3652 FADGEGN

-3770 ISQSVELGSTGTII
+3770 ISQSVELGSTGTVI

-3804 PPGTFFAVG
+3804 QSGTFFAVG

-3828 LDSSCTFTV
+3828 MDSSCTFTV

-3887 SHSPGDFFPVD
+3887 SHSPGDLFPAD

-3922 QIVSDDSM
+3922 QIVSDDST

-4059 QPGDEFSASTTTT
+4059 EPGDEFSASTTTT

-4176 NVIILTEDTTPPSIL
+4176 NVIILTEDTTPPTIL

-4221 NQDPTV
+4221 NQEPTV

-4251 ALNPSSCS
+4251 ALNPSTCS

-4321 SPGRTVVTIVYQ
+4321 PPGRTVVTIVYQ

-4344 TIIVTEVDNSDPEI
+4344 TVIVTEVDNTDPEI

-4436 EVAPVVVCP
+4436 DVPPVVVCP
-4445 ENIVETILEGVD
+4445 ENVVETILEGVD

-4529 GACVVN
+4529 GACIVN

-4587 CFVGVYCDVPV
+4587 CFVGIYCDVPV

-4619 LTYTCSCPLC
+4619 LSYTCSCPLC

-4741 VCSGYQCSCPDG
+4741 VCSGYQCSCPEG

-4758 CEDTTIVNTNP
+4758 CEDSTVVNTNP

-4783 IDSDSYNCLCVPG
+4783 IDSDNYNCLCVPG

-4822 GASCVNSYDSSTG
+4822 GATCVNSYDSSTG

-4850 FTGPNCGSNTATSP
+4850 FTGPNCGSSTATSP
-4864 SLDVCSS
+4864 SLDVCST

-4896 YCDCP
+4896 YCGCP

-4924 GGICMPFNTYFQCDC
+4924 GGVCMPFNTYFQCDC

-4955 ERPTISN
+4955 EPPTISD
-4962 CPEDITRTISSSSG
+4962 CPESITRTISSSSG

-5003 FFPLGDTAVN
+5003 FFPLGDTAVS

-5045 NCPSTSVAQAPAGS
+5045 NCPSPSVAQAPAGS

-5085 NPGDAFPVG
+5085 NPGDTFPVG

-5156 VDDSGFT
+5156 IDDSGFT

-5218 NGAITA
+5218 DGAITV

-5292 VNETPAPTNLALA
+5292 VNETPAPTNLVLA

-5339 LPQSSSSYTATGLE
+5339 LPQASSSYTATGLE
-5353 PATAYVVTL
+5353 PATTYVVTL
-5362 VANGNAGASNS
+5362 VANGNAGPSNS
-5373 ISETATTNP
+5373 ISETAITNP

-5479 PDTDIFI
+5479 PDTDIVI

-5499 GSYAFVDWE
+5499 GTYAFVDWE

-5513 SPLGAVDQTGGPLS
+5513 SPLGAVDQTGGPFS
-5527 SSGYFQTGTYPIVYE
+5527 SSGYFQTGTFPIVYE
-5542 FQDVNGNSATCSFN
+5542 FQDVNGNTATCSFN
-5556 VYVTDGSDNTPPE
+5556 VYVTDGSDTTPPE

-5579 QAASGQS
+5579 QAASGES

-5598 DASEPITAVSNYS
+5598 DASEPITSVSNYS

-5641 TVTASGVITDMED
+5641 TVTASGVITDTED
-5654 PELTNCPTDIVS
+5654 PVLTNCPTDIVNN
-5666 IANLGS
+5666 ANPGS
-5672 SSMVVSWIAP
+5672 SSLVVSWIAP
-5682 DATDNSG
+5682 EATDNSG

-5701 TFPIGTT
+5701 TFPVGTT
-5708 TVTYTATDATGNTD
+5708 QVTYTATDAAGNTD
-5722 SCSFDITVLSAEDN
+5722 SCSFDITILSAEDN
-5736 TPPTLSNCPSDMT
+5736 TPPVLSNCPSDMT

-5773 ENVAITSDFASGTLF
+5773 ENVAITSDFTSGTLF

-5814 VIGATDNVGP
+5814 VIGATDNIGP
-5824 VTSNCPASR
+5824 VTSNCPASQ
-5833 TITAAIGST
+5833 TITAAVGST

-5858 VRSVTSNFNSG
+5858 VASVTSDFNSG

-5882 ATDTLGNTGVCSFSI
+5882 ATDTLGNTGECSFSI
-5897 NVIAGTDSTRPTFIN
+5897 NVIAGTDGTRPTFIN
-5912 CPSAI
+5912 CPSNM
-5917 EASVP
+5917 EVSVP
-5922 FGSTGTTVTWTEPI
+5922 FGSSGTTVTWTEPT

-5958 GATTVVYTATDPS
+5958 GATNVVYTATDPS

-5978 FVVTVSEPV
+5978 FVVTVTELAPV

-6019 TATDNLGTPVVLSN
+6019 TATDNLGTPVVTSN

-6095 SINVDFAPPTATD
+6095 SVNVNFPPPTATD

-6121 GDEFALGQHTVTYTF
+6121 GDEFALGEHTITYTF

-6152 QVGGNP
+6152 QVGANP

-6188 AEMLDLSDVCPCEN
+6188 AEMLDLSDVCPCKN

-6254 SSGNSALLWTVIICM
+6254 TSGNSALLWTVIICM

-6275 IISLSALLCYV
+6275 IISLSVLLCYV

>member
-1 MYEDT
+1 MSIDLLKMDFKMLLSLLGCLILVHLTSAQECASNQCSAGLNCYDRNVAGELPYVCECNVPFTQGVECDQFADNQEVFTCYGDSCRTGSFSSINYPGLYNNRYRALYLLYIPGATSVTFSFSDLFDIEEFKDELYVGAGLMYEDT
-6 QINGETVL
+6 QINAETVL

-22 TTKPDDFTIS
+22 STKPDDFTIA

-44 NIQRTGFQISWSAI
+44 NIQRNGFEISWSAV

-64 VFVNC
+64 VFANC
-69 PANINVNVEIGTQST
+69 PENINVNVEIGTPST
-84 TVTWTVPTAVDA
+84 TVTWTVPTAIDA

-154 FITRQ
+154 IITQQ
-159 VEIGSGGV
+159 VEIGLGGV

-229 PPVVTVPSGII
+229 PPVVTVPNGIITRQVEIGTSGII
-240 TEQVEVGTPGIN
+240 
-252 VFYSEPTA
+252 VFFSEPTA

-275 PGDFFPVGQTIV
+275 PGDVFPVGQTIV
-287 TYTFRDPSGNPA
+287 TYTFRDPAGNPA
-299 TGTFTVNVVEV
+299 TGTFTINVVEV

-330 VGTPGVN
+330 VGTPGVS
-337 VFYQEPTANDNSGT
+337 VFYQEPTATDNSGT

-359 QPGDFFPVGQ
+359 QPGDVFPVGQ
-369 TIVTYTFQD
+369 TVVTYTFQD

-385 GTVTI
+385 ATVTI

-424 PEPTASDNSGTANLV
+424 PEPTASDNSGTAILV
-439 SRTNQPGDF
+439 TRTNQPGDF
-448 FPVGQTVVTYTYQDP
+448 FSVGQTVVTYTFQDP
-463 SGNPA
+463 TGNPA
-468 TATVTVNIVEEDT
+468 TATVTINIVEEDT

-488 TTNEVIRVAPFG
+488 TTNEVIRMAPFG
-500 SSGINVFYTEPVAVD
+500 STGINVFYTEPVAVD
-515 SSGTTELVSRSAQPG
+515 SSGTAELVSRSAQPR

-557 VTVQEQ
+557 VTVREQ
-563 VDTIPPTITV
+563 VDTIAPTITV

-681 FDISGQVNLVSQTAA
+681 FDISGQVNVVSQTAS

-730 ASDNTP
+730 ATDNTP

-781 GDTFPVGIT
+781 GDTFPVGTT

-816 DTTPPTVNCVSNI
+816 DTTPPTVNCVNNI

-841 LNYAEPTATDVS
+841 LNYAEPTATDIS

-888 LPCVF
+888 QPCVF

-937 AGIATIESNIQPGS
+937 AGIASIESNIQPGS
-951 FFNVGETETILYVA
+951 FFNVGETATILYVA

-998 FQTVELGTNSA
+998 FQTVELGANSA

-1024 ANLVSRTAAPGDSFP
+1024 AILVSRTAASGDSFP
-1039 IGTTTVTYIFADNSG
+1039 IGTTTVTYVFADNSG

-1067 AQDSTPPTVNCIND
+1067 AQDTTPPTVNCIND

-1104 VGQATLISRTVQPG
+1104 VGQATLISRTAQPG

-1123 GLTTV
+1123 GATVV

-1145 TISVNTVDTT
+1145 TITVNTVDTT

-1215 FSDASGNNAPA
+1215 FTDASGNNAEV
-1226 CTFTVTVTTQ
+1226 CTFTVTVTT
-1236 DTIPPTVT
+1236 
-1244 DCPSN
+1244 
-1249 IFETVELGIP
+1249 L
-1259 GTIVTFN
+1259 
-1266 PPQATDVSGIASV
+1266 
-1279 VSNIQSGSFI
+1279 
-1289 SAGET
+1289 
-1294 RQVTYTVT
+1294 
-1302 DNSGLTDTSCTFSI
+1302 
-1316 TVIAVDTSPPTITVP
+1316 
-1331 SDVITQTVEL
+1331 
-1341 GQPGTIVNYPE
+1341 
-1352 PTATDLSGTA
+1352 
-1362 ILVSRTNQ
+1362 
-1370 PGDFFSVG
+1370 
-1378 QTIVTYTF
+1378 
-1386 QDPSGN
+1386 
-1392 PASGT
+1392 
-1397 VTINVVEVDTT
+1397 
-1408 PPAITVPNSVITQ
+1408 
-1421 TVELGQLGTNVN
+1421 
-1433 YPEPTATDISGT
+1433 
-1445 ANLVSRTNQPGDF
+1445 
-1458 FSVGQTVVTYT
+1458 
-1469 FQDPSGNPASGT
+1469 
-1481 VTINVVEVD
+1481 
-1490 TTPPTISVPSSTV
+1490 
-1503 TREVELGQTGINIFY
+1503 
-1518 PEPTATDISGTANL
+1518 
-1532 VSRTNQP
+1532 
-1539 GDFFPVGQT
+1539 
-1548 IVTYTFQDPSGNP
+1548 
-1561 ASGTVTVIVTEV
+1561 
-1573 DTTPPTVNIPTRS
+1573 
-1586 VTREV
+1586 
-1591 ELGQSG
+1591 
-1597 LNVFYPEPTATDIS
+1597 
-1611 GVANLVSR
+1611 
-1619 TNQPG
+1619 
-1624 DFFPVGQTVV
+1624 
-1634 TYTFQ
+1634 
-1639 DPSGNPA
+1639 
-1646 IGFITINVVEV
+1646 
-1657 DTTPPTISV
+1657 
-1666 PSSTVTR
+1666 
-1673 EVELGQTGLNVFYPE
+1673 
-1688 PTATDLSGTANLVS
+1688 
-1702 RTNQPGDFFPVGQ
+1702 
-1715 TVVTYT
+1715 
-1721 FQDPSGNP
+1721 
-1729 ASGTV
+1729 
-1734 TIIVNEVDT
+1734 DT

-1764 GTNVN
+1764 GTNVD
-1769 YPEPTATDISGVANL
+1769 YPEPTATDI
-1784 VSRTNQPGDFFLVG
+1784 
-1798 QTIVTY
+1798 
-1804 TFQDPSGNPASGTVT
+1804 
-1819 INVVEVDTTPPSITV
+1819 
-1834 PSDVITQTVELG
+1834 
-1846 QPGTNVNYPEPTAT
+1846 
-1860 DLSGTANLVSRTNQP
+1860 SGTANLVSRTNQP

-1951 LVSRTNQPG
+1951 LVSQTNQPG
-1960 DFFSVGQTVVTYT
+1960 DFFPVGQTVVTYT

-1996 PPTINVP
+1996 PPAINVP
-2003 SSTVTREVELGQSG
+2003 SSTVTREVELGQTG

-2067 GTVTVIVTEVDTTP
+2067 GTVTIIVTEVDTTP

-2153 VTVIVTEVDT
+2153 VTIIVTEVDT
-2163 TPPTISVPSSTVTR
+2163 TPP
-2177 EVELGQTGV
+2177 
-2186 NVFYPEPTASD
+2186 
-2197 ISGVA
+2197 
-2202 NLVSRTNQP
+2202 
-2211 GDFFPVGQ
+2211 
-2219 TVVTYTFQDPS
+2219 VV
-2230 GNPAS
+2230 
-2235 GTVTVIVTEV
+2235 
-2245 DTTPP
+2245 
-2250 FITVP
+2250 TVP
-2255 NSAITQTVE
+2255 NSVITQTVE
-2264 LGQSGTNVNYPEPTA
+2264 LGQTGTTVNYPEPTA
-2279 TDISGTANLV
+2279 TDISGTAILV
-2289 SRTNQPGDFF
+2289 SRTNQPGDSF

-2327 EVDTTPPV
+2327 EVDTTPPT
-2335 ITVPNSVITQTVELG
+2335 ITVPSDVITQTVELG

-2379 GDFFPIGQSVVT
+2379 GDFFPVGQTVVT

-2444 PTATDISGTAN
+2444 PTATDISGVAN

-2498 TTPPTINV
+2498 TTPPTIN
-2506 PSSTVTREV
+2506 
-2515 ELGQSGVNVFYPEP
+2515 
-2529 TATDISGTANLVS
+2529 
-2542 RTNQPGDF
+2542 
-2550 FPVGQTVVTYTF
+2550 
-2562 QDPSGNPASG
+2562 
-2572 TVTVIVTEV
+2572 
-2581 DTTPPTISV
+2581 
-2590 PSSTV
+2590 
-2595 TREVELGQTGVNVFY
+2595 
-2610 PEPTASDISGVAN
+2610 
-2623 LVSRTNQ
+2623 
-2630 PGDFFPV
+2630 
-2637 GQTVV
+2637 
-2642 TYTFQDPSGN
+2642 
-2652 PASGTVTVI
+2652 
-2661 VTEVD
+2661 
-2666 TTPPTISVPSS
+2666 
-2677 TVTREVELGQTG
+2677 
-2689 VNVFYPEPTASDIS
+2689 
-2703 GVANLVSRTNQP
+2703 
-2715 GDFFP
+2715 
-2720 VGQTVVTYTFQD
+2720 
-2732 PSGNPASGTVT
+2732 
-2743 VIVTEVD
+2743 
-2750 TTPPFITVPNSAIT
+2750 
-2764 QTVELGQSGTN
+2764 
-2775 VNYPEPTATDISG
+2775 
-2788 TANLVS
+2788 
-2794 RTNQPGDFFPVGQT
+2794 
-2808 VVTYTFQDPSGNP
+2808 
-2821 ASGTVTINV
+2821 
-2830 VEVDTTPPVI
+2830 
-2840 TVPNSVITQTV
+2840 
-2851 ELGQPGTNVNYPE
+2851 
-2864 PTATD
+2864 
-2869 ISGTANLVSRTNQP
+2869 
-2883 GDFFPVGQTVATYTF
+2883 
-2898 QDPSGN
+2898 
-2904 PASGTVTINV
+2904 
-2914 VEVDTTPPS
+2914 
-2923 ITVPSDVITQTV
+2923 
-2935 ELGQPGTNVN
+2935 
-2945 YPEPTATDI
+2945 
-2954 SGTANLV
+2954 
-2961 SRTNQPGDFF
+2961 
-2971 PVGQT
+2971 
-2976 VVTYTFQDP
+2976 
-2985 SGNPASGTVT
+2985 
-2995 INVVEVDTTPPTINV
+2995 
-3010 PSSTVTRE
+3010 
-3018 VELGQSGV
+3018 
-3026 NVFYPEPTATDI
+3026 
-3038 SGTANLVSRTNQPG
+3038 
-3052 DFFPV
+3052 
-3057 GQTVVTYT
+3057 
-3065 FQDPSGNPA
+3065 
-3074 SGTVTVIV
+3074 
-3082 TEVDTTPPT
+3082 
-3091 ISVPSSTVTREVELG
+3091 VPSSTVTREVELG

-3196 FYPEPTATDISG
+3196 FFPEPTATDISG

-3247 VIVTEVDTTPPT
+3247 IIVTEVDTTPPT

-3277 VNVFYPEPT
+3277 VNVFFPEPT
-3286 ASDISGVANLVSRT
+3286 ATDISGTANLVSRT

-3321 SENPAS
+3321 SGNPAS

-3341 PVVTVPNTIITQ
+3341 PVVTVPNNVISQTVELGQSGTNVNFPEPTATDISGTANLVSRTNQPGDFFPVGQTVVTYTFQDPSGNPASGSVTIIIVEVDTTPPTVTVPSDVITETVELGQ
-3353 TVELGQ
+3353 PGTNVNFPEPTATDISGTANLVSRTNQPGDFFPVGQTVVTYTFQDPSGNPASGTVTIIIVEVDTTPPTITVPSDVITETVELGQ

-3400 TFQDPSGNPATGT
+3400 TFQDPSGNPA
-3413 VTINIV
+3413 
-3419 EVDTTPPTITVP
+3419 
-3431 SDVITQTIELGQPG
+3431 
-3445 TNVNYPEPTASDI
+3445 
-3458 SGTANLVSRTNQP
+3458 
-3471 GDFFP
+3471 
-3476 VGQTVV
+3476 
-3482 TYTFQDPSGNPASG
+3482 SG
-3496 TVTINVVEVD
+3496 TVTVIVVEVD
-3506 TIPPSVVCT
+3506 TIPPTVVCT

-3652 FADAEGN
+3652 FADGEGN

-3770 ISQSVELGSTGTII
+3770 ISQSVELGSTGTVI

-3804 PPGTFFAVG
+3804 QSGTFFAVG

-3828 LDSSCTFTV
+3828 MDSSCTFTV

-3887 SHSPGDFFPVD
+3887 SHSPGDLFPAD

-3922 QIVSDDSM
+3922 QIVSDDST

-4059 QPGDEFSASTTTT
+4059 EPGDEFSASTTTT

-4176 NVIILTEDTTPPSIL
+4176 NVIILTEDTTPPTIL

-4221 NQDPTV
+4221 NQEPTV

-4251 ALNPSSCS
+4251 ALNPSTCS

-4321 SPGRTVVTIVYQ
+4321 PPGRTVVTIVYQ

-4344 TIIVTEVDNSDPEI
+4344 TVIVTEVDNTDPEI

-4436 EVAPVVVCP
+4436 DVPPVVVCP
-4445 ENIVETILEGVD
+4445 ENVVETILEGVD

-4529 GACVVN
+4529 GACIVN

-4587 CFVGVYCDVPV
+4587 CFVGIYCDVPV

-4619 LTYTCSCPLC
+4619 LSYTCSCPLC

-4741 VCSGYQCSCPDG
+4741 VCSGYQCSCPEG

-4758 CEDTTIVNTNP
+4758 CEDSTVVNTNP

-4783 IDSDSYNCLCVPG
+4783 IDSDNYNCLCVPG

-4822 GASCVNSYDSSTG
+4822 GATCVNSYDSSTG

-4850 FTGPNCGSNTATSP
+4850 FTGPNCGSSTATSP
-4864 SLDVCSS
+4864 SLDVCST

-4896 YCDCP
+4896 YCGCP

-4924 GGICMPFNTYFQCDC
+4924 GGVCMPFNTYFQCDC

-4955 ERPTISN
+4955 EPPTISD
-4962 CPEDITRTISSSSG
+4962 CPESITRTISSSSG

-5003 FFPLGDTAVN
+5003 FFPLGDTAVS

-5045 NCPSTSVAQAPAGS
+5045 NCPSPSVAQAPAGS

-5085 NPGDAFPVG
+5085 NPGDTFPVG

-5156 VDDSGFT
+5156 IDDSGFT

-5218 NGAITA
+5218 DGAITV

-5292 VNETPAPTNLALA
+5292 VNETPAPTNLVLA

-5339 LPQSSSSYTATGLE
+5339 LPQASSSYTATGLE
-5353 PATAYVVTL
+5353 PATTYVVTL
-5362 VANGNAGASNS
+5362 VANGNAGPSNS
-5373 ISETATTNP
+5373 ISETAITNP

-5479 PDTDIFI
+5479 PDTDIVI

-5499 GSYAFVDWE
+5499 GTYAFVDWE

-5513 SPLGAVDQTGGPLS
+5513 SPLGAVDQTGGPFS
-5527 SSGYFQTGTYPIVYE
+5527 SSGYFQTGTFPIVYE
-5542 FQDVNGNSATCSFN
+5542 FQDVNGNTATCSFN
-5556 VYVTDGSDNTPPE
+5556 VYVTDGSDTTPPE

-5579 QAASGQS
+5579 QAASGES

-5598 DASEPITAVSNYS
+5598 DASEPITSVSNYS

-5641 TVTASGVITDMED
+5641 TVTASGVITDTED
-5654 PELTNCPTDIVS
+5654 PVLTNCPTDIVNN
-5666 IANLGS
+5666 ANPGS
-5672 SSMVVSWIAP
+5672 SSLVVSWIAP
-5682 DATDNSG
+5682 EATDNSG

-5701 TFPIGTT
+5701 TFPVGTT
-5708 TVTYTATDATGNTD
+5708 QVTYTATDAAGNTD
-5722 SCSFDITVLSAEDN
+5722 SCSFDITILSAEDN
-5736 TPPTLSNCPSDMT
+5736 TPPVLSNCPSDMT

-5773 ENVAITSDFASGTLF
+5773 ENVAITSDFTSGTLF

-5814 VIGATDNVGP
+5814 VIGATDNIGP
-5824 VTSNCPASR
+5824 VTSNCPASQ
-5833 TITAAIGST
+5833 TITAAVGST

-5858 VRSVTSNFNSG
+5858 VASVTSDFNSG

-5882 ATDTLGNTGVCSFSI
+5882 ATDTLGNTGECSFSI
-5897 NVIAGTDSTRPTFIN
+5897 NVIAGTDGTRPTFIN
-5912 CPSAI
+5912 CPSNM
-5917 EASVP
+5917 EVSVP
-5922 FGSTGTTVTWTEPI
+5922 FGSSGTTVTWTEPT

-5958 GATTVVYTATDPS
+5958 GATNVVYTATDPS

-5978 FVVTVSEPV
+5978 FVVTVTELAPV

-6019 TATDNLGTPVVLSN
+6019 TATDNLGTPVVTSN

-6095 SINVDFAPPTATD
+6095 SVNVNFPPPTATD

-6121 GDEFALGQHTVTYTF
+6121 GDEFALGEHTITYTF

-6152 QVGGNP
+6152 QVGANP

-6188 AEMLDLSDVCPCEN
+6188 AEMLDLSDVCPCKN

-6254 SSGNSALLWTVIICM
+6254 TSGNSALLWTVIICM

-6275 IISLSALLCYV
+6275 IISLSVLLCYV

>member
-1 MYEDT
+1 MSIDLLKMDFKMLLSLLGCLILVHLTSAQECASNQCSAGLNCYDRNVAGELPYVCECNVPFTQGVECDQFADNQEVFTCYGDSCRTGSFSSINYPGLYNNRYRALYLLYIPGATSVTFSFSDLFDIEEFKDELYVGAGLMYEDT
-6 QINGETVL
+6 QINAETVL

-22 TTKPDDFTIS
+22 STKPDDFTIA

-44 NIQRTGFQISWSAI
+44 NIQRNGFEISWSAV

-64 VFVNC
+64 VFANC
-69 PANINVNVEIGTQST
+69 PENINVNVEIGTPST
-84 TVTWTVPTAVDA
+84 TVTWTVPTAIDA

-154 FITRQ
+154 IITQQ
-159 VEIGSGGV
+159 VEIGLGGV

-229 PPVVTVPSGII
+229 PPVVTVPNGIITRQVEIGTSGII
-240 TEQVEVGTPGIN
+240 
-252 VFYSEPTA
+252 VFFSEPTA

-275 PGDFFPVGQTIV
+275 PGDVFPVGQTIV
-287 TYTFRDPSGNPA
+287 TYTFRDPAGNPA
-299 TGTFTVNVVEV
+299 TGTFTINVVEV

-330 VGTPGVN
+330 VGTPGVS
-337 VFYQEPTANDNSGT
+337 VFYQEPTATDNSGT

-359 QPGDFFPVGQ
+359 QPGDVFPVGQ
-369 TIVTYTFQD
+369 TVVTYTFQD

-385 GTVTI
+385 ATVTI

-424 PEPTASDNSGTANLV
+424 PEPTASDNSGTAILV
-439 SRTNQPGDF
+439 TRTNQPGDF
-448 FPVGQTVVTYTYQDP
+448 FSVGQTVVTYTFQDP
-463 SGNPA
+463 TGNPA
-468 TATVTVNIVEEDT
+468 TATVTINIVEEDT

-488 TTNEVIRVAPFG
+488 TTNEVIRMAPFG
-500 SSGINVFYTEPVAVD
+500 STGINVFYTEPVAVD
-515 SSGTTELVSRSAQPG
+515 SSGTAELVSRSAQPR

-557 VTVQEQ
+557 VTVREQ
-563 VDTIPPTITV
+563 VDTIAPTITV

-681 FDISGQVNLVSQTAA
+681 FDISGQVNVVSQTAS

-730 ASDNTP
+730 ATDNTP

-781 GDTFPVGIT
+781 GDTFPVGTT

-816 DTTPPTVNCVSNI
+816 DTTPPTVNCVNNI

-841 LNYAEPTATDVS
+841 LNYAEPTATDIS

-888 LPCVF
+888 QPCVF

-937 AGIATIESNIQPGS
+937 AGIASIESNIQPGS
-951 FFNVGETETILYVA
+951 FFNVGETATILYVA

-998 FQTVELGTNSA
+998 FQTVELGANSA

-1024 ANLVSRTAAPGDSFP
+1024 AILVSRTAASGDSFP
-1039 IGTTTVTYIFADNSG
+1039 IGTTTVTYVFADNSG

-1067 AQDSTPPTVNCIND
+1067 AQDTTPPTVNCIND

-1104 VGQATLISRTVQPG
+1104 VGQATLISRTAQPG

-1123 GLTTV
+1123 GATVV

-1145 TISVNTVDTT
+1145 TITVNTVDTT

-1215 FSDASGNNAPA
+1215 FTDASGNNAEV

-1249 IFETVELGIP
+1249 IFETVELGTP

-1266 PPQATDVSGIASV
+1266 PPQATDVSGIASI
-1279 VSNIQSGSFI
+1279 VSNVQSGSFI

-1316 TVIAVDTSPPTITVP
+1316 TVIAVDTAPPVITVPMPEVTQTVEIGSSGTVVFFPEPTATDLSGTATLVSRSHQPGDVFPVGRTVVTYTFQDASGNPATATFVVIVEQVDTTPPNITVP
-1331 SDVITQTVEL
+1331 SDVVTQTVEL
-1341 GQPGTIVNYPE
+1341 GQQGTIVNYPE

-1370 PGDFFSVG
+1370 PGDFF
-1378 QTIVTYTF
+1378 
-1386 QDPSGN
+1386 P
-1392 PASGT
+1392 
-1397 VTINVVEVDTT
+1397 
-1408 PPAITVPNSVITQ
+1408 
-1421 TVELGQLGTNVN
+1421 
-1433 YPEPTATDISGT
+1433 
-1445 ANLVSRTNQPGDF
+1445 
-1458 FSVGQTVVTYT
+1458 VGQTVVTYT

-1490 TTPPTISVPSSTV
+1490 TTPPTISIPSSTV
-1503 TREVELGQTGINIFY
+1503 TREVELGQTGINVFY

-1548 IVTYTFQDPSGNP
+1548 VVTYTFQDPSGNP
-1561 ASGTVTVIVTEV
+1561 ASGTVTIIVTEV

-1591 ELGQSG
+1591 ELGQNG
-1597 LNVFYPEPTATDIS
+1597 INVFYPEPTATDIS

-1646 IGFITINVVEV
+1646 IGFLTINIVEV

-1688 PTATDLSGTANLVS
+1688 PTATDISGTANLVS
-1702 RTNQPGDFFPVGQ
+1702 RTNRPGDFFPVGQ

-1734 TIIVNEVDT
+1734 TIIVTEVDT

-1764 GTNVN
+1764 GTNVD
-1769 YPEPTATDISGVANL
+1769 YPEPTATDI
-1784 VSRTNQPGDFFLVG
+1784 
-1798 QTIVTY
+1798 
-1804 TFQDPSGNPASGTVT
+1804 
-1819 INVVEVDTTPPSITV
+1819 
-1834 PSDVITQTVELG
+1834 
-1846 QPGTNVNYPEPTAT
+1846 
-1860 DLSGTANLVSRTNQP
+1860 SGTANLVSRTNQP

-1951 LVSRTNQPG
+1951 LVSQ
-1960 DFFSVGQTVVTYT
+1960 
-1973 FQDPSGNPASGTV
+1973 
-1986 TINVVEVDTT
+1986 
-1996 PPTINVP
+1996 
-2003 SSTVTREVELGQSG
+2003 
-2017 VNVFYPEPTATDIS
+2017 
-2031 GTANLVSRTNQPGD
+2031 
-2045 FFPVGQTVVTYTFQD
+2045 
-2060 PSGNPAS
+2060 
-2067 GTVTVIVTEVDTTP
+2067 
-2081 PTISV
+2081 
-2086 PSSTVT
+2086 
-2092 REVELGQTGVN
+2092 
-2103 VFYPEPTASDISGVA
+2103 
-2118 NLVSRTNQ
+2118 
-2126 PGDFFPVGQTVVTY
+2126 
-2140 TFQDPSGNPASGT
+2140 
-2153 VTVIVTEVDT
+2153 
-2163 TPPTISVPSSTVTR
+2163 
-2177 EVELGQTGV
+2177 
-2186 NVFYPEPTASD
+2186 
-2197 ISGVA
+2197 
-2202 NLVSRTNQP
+2202 
-2211 GDFFPVGQ
+2211 
-2219 TVVTYTFQDPS
+2219 
-2230 GNPAS
+2230 
-2235 GTVTVIVTEV
+2235 
-2245 DTTPP
+2245 
-2250 FITVP
+2250 
-2255 NSAITQTVE
+2255 
-2264 LGQSGTNVNYPEPTA
+2264 
-2279 TDISGTANLV
+2279 
-2289 SRTNQPGDFF
+2289 TNQPGDFF

-2327 EVDTTPPV
+2327 EVDTTPP
-2335 ITVPNSVITQTVELG
+2335 
-2350 QPGTNVNYPEP
+2350 
-2361 TATDI
+2361 A
-2366 SGVANLVS
+2366 
-2374 RTNQP
+2374 
-2379 GDFFPIGQSVVT
+2379 
-2391 YTFQDPSG
+2391 
-2399 NPASGTVTINVVE
+2399 IN
-2412 VDTTP
+2412 
-2417 PSITVPSDV
+2417 
-2426 ITQTVEL
+2426 
-2433 GQPGTNVNYPE
+2433 
-2444 PTATDISGTAN
+2444 
-2455 LVSRTNQPGDFFPVG
+2455 
-2470 QTVVTYTFQDPSG
+2470 
-2483 NPASGTVTINVVEVD
+2483 
-2498 TTPPTINV
+2498 
-2506 PSSTVTREV
+2506 
-2515 ELGQSGVNVFYPEP
+2515 
-2529 TATDISGTANLVS
+2529 
-2542 RTNQPGDF
+2542 
-2550 FPVGQTVVTYTF
+2550 
-2562 QDPSGNPASG
+2562 
-2572 TVTVIVTEV
+2572 
-2581 DTTPPTISV
+2581 
-2590 PSSTV
+2590 
-2595 TREVELGQTGVNVFY
+2595 
-2610 PEPTASDISGVAN
+2610 
-2623 LVSRTNQ
+2623 
-2630 PGDFFPV
+2630 
-2637 GQTVV
+2637 
-2642 TYTFQDPSGN
+2642 
-2652 PASGTVTVI
+2652 
-2661 VTEVD
+2661 
-2666 TTPPTISVPSS
+2666 
-2677 TVTREVELGQTG
+2677 
-2689 VNVFYPEPTASDIS
+2689 
-2703 GVANLVSRTNQP
+2703 
-2715 GDFFP
+2715 
-2720 VGQTVVTYTFQD
+2720 
-2732 PSGNPASGTVT
+2732 
-2743 VIVTEVD
+2743 
-2750 TTPPFITVPNSAIT
+2750 
-2764 QTVELGQSGTN
+2764 
-2775 VNYPEPTATDISG
+2775 
-2788 TANLVS
+2788 
-2794 RTNQPGDFFPVGQT
+2794 
-2808 VVTYTFQDPSGNP
+2808 
-2821 ASGTVTINV
+2821 
-2830 VEVDTTPPVI
+2830 
-2840 TVPNSVITQTV
+2840 
-2851 ELGQPGTNVNYPE
+2851 
-2864 PTATD
+2864 
-2869 ISGTANLVSRTNQP
+2869 
-2883 GDFFPVGQTVATYTF
+2883 
-2898 QDPSGN
+2898 
-2904 PASGTVTINV
+2904 
-2914 VEVDTTPPS
+2914 
-2923 ITVPSDVITQTV
+2923 
-2935 ELGQPGTNVN
+2935 
-2945 YPEPTATDI
+2945 
-2954 SGTANLV
+2954 
-2961 SRTNQPGDFF
+2961 
-2971 PVGQT
+2971 
-2976 VVTYTFQDP
+2976 
-2985 SGNPASGTVT
+2985 
-2995 INVVEVDTTPPTINV
+2995 
-3010 PSSTVTRE
+3010 
-3018 VELGQSGV
+3018 
-3026 NVFYPEPTATDI
+3026 
-3038 SGTANLVSRTNQPG
+3038 
-3052 DFFPV
+3052 
-3057 GQTVVTYT
+3057 
-3065 FQDPSGNPA
+3065 
-3074 SGTVTVIV
+3074 
-3082 TEVDTTPPT
+3082 
-3091 ISVPSSTVTREVELG
+3091 VPSSTVTREVELG

-3162 TVIVTEVD
+3162 TIIVTEVD

-3196 FYPEPTATDISG
+3196 FFPEPTATDISG

-3247 VIVTEVDTTPPT
+3247 IIVTEVDTTPPVVT
-3259 ISVPS
+3259 VPNNVISQ
-3264 STVTRE
+3264 T
-3270 VELGQTG
+3270 VELGQSGTN
-3277 VNVFYPEPT
+3277 VNFPEPT
-3286 ASDISGVANLVSRT
+3286 ATDISGTANLVSRT

-3321 SENPAS
+3321 SGNPASGSVTIIIVEVDTTPPTVTVPSDVITETVELGQPGTNVNFPEPTATDISGTANLVSRTNQPGDFFPVGQTVVTYTFQDPSGNPAS
-3327 GTVTIIVT
+3327 GTVTIIIV

-3341 PVVTVPNTIITQ
+3341 PTITVPSDVITE

-3400 TFQDPSGNPATGT
+3400 TFQDPSGNPA
-3413 VTINIV
+3413 
-3419 EVDTTPPTITVP
+3419 
-3431 SDVITQTIELGQPG
+3431 
-3445 TNVNYPEPTASDI
+3445 
-3458 SGTANLVSRTNQP
+3458 
-3471 GDFFP
+3471 
-3476 VGQTVV
+3476 
-3482 TYTFQDPSGNPASG
+3482 SG
-3496 TVTINVVEVD
+3496 TVTVIVVEVD
-3506 TIPPSVVCT
+3506 TIPPTVVCT

-3652 FADAEGN
+3652 FADGEGN

-3770 ISQSVELGSTGTII
+3770 ISQSVELGSTGTVI

-3804 PPGTFFAVG
+3804 QSGTFFAVG

-3828 LDSSCTFTV
+3828 MDSSCTFTV

-3887 SHSPGDFFPVD
+3887 SHSPGDLFPAD

-3922 QIVSDDSM
+3922 QIVSDDST

-4059 QPGDEFSASTTTT
+4059 EPGDEFSASTTTT

-4176 NVIILTEDTTPPSIL
+4176 NVIILTEDTTPPTIL

-4221 NQDPTV
+4221 NQEPTV

-4251 ALNPSSCS
+4251 ALNPSTCS

-4321 SPGRTVVTIVYQ
+4321 PPGRTVVTIVYQ

-4344 TIIVTEVDNSDPEI
+4344 TVIVTEVDNTDPEI

-4436 EVAPVVVCP
+4436 DVPPVVVCP
-4445 ENIVETILEGVD
+4445 ENVVETILEGVD

-4529 GACVVN
+4529 GACIVN

-4587 CFVGVYCDVPV
+4587 CFVGIYCDVPV

-4619 LTYTCSCPLC
+4619 LSYTCSCPLC

-4741 VCSGYQCSCPDG
+4741 VCSGYQCSCPEG

-4758 CEDTTIVNTNP
+4758 CEDSTVVNTNP

-4783 IDSDSYNCLCVPG
+4783 IDSDNYNCLCVPG

-4822 GASCVNSYDSSTG
+4822 GATCVNSYDSSTG

-4850 FTGPNCGSNTATSP
+4850 FTGPNCGSSTATSP
-4864 SLDVCSS
+4864 SLDVCST

-4896 YCDCP
+4896 YCGCP

-4924 GGICMPFNTYFQCDC
+4924 GGVCMPFNTYFQCDC

-4955 ERPTISN
+4955 EPPTISD
-4962 CPEDITRTISSSSG
+4962 CPESITRTISSSSG

-5003 FFPLGDTAVN
+5003 FFPLGDTAVS

-5045 NCPSTSVAQAPAGS
+5045 NCPSPSVAQAPAGS

-5085 NPGDAFPVG
+5085 NPGDTFPVG

-5156 VDDSGFT
+5156 IDDSGFT

-5218 NGAITA
+5218 DGAITV

-5292 VNETPAPTNLALA
+5292 VNETPAPTNLVLA

-5339 LPQSSSSYTATGLE
+5339 LPQASSSYTATGLE
-5353 PATAYVVTL
+5353 PATTYVVTL
-5362 VANGNAGASNS
+5362 VANGNAGPSNS
-5373 ISETATTNP
+5373 ISETAITNP

-5479 PDTDIFI
+5479 PDTDIVI

-5499 GSYAFVDWE
+5499 GTYAFVDWE

-5513 SPLGAVDQTGGPLS
+5513 SPLGAVDQTGGPFS
-5527 SSGYFQTGTYPIVYE
+5527 SSGYFQTGTFPIVYE
-5542 FQDVNGNSATCSFN
+5542 FQDVNGNTATCSFN
-5556 VYVTDGSDNTPPE
+5556 VYVTDGSDTTPPE

-5579 QAASGQS
+5579 QAASGES

-5598 DASEPITAVSNYS
+5598 DASEPITSVSNYS

-5641 TVTASGVITDMED
+5641 TVTASGVITDTED
-5654 PELTNCPTDIVS
+5654 PVLTNCPTDIVNN
-5666 IANLGS
+5666 ANPGS
-5672 SSMVVSWIAP
+5672 SSLVVSWIAP
-5682 DATDNSG
+5682 EATDNSG

-5701 TFPIGTT
+5701 TFPVGTT
-5708 TVTYTATDATGNTD
+5708 QVTYTATDAAGNTD
-5722 SCSFDITVLSAEDN
+5722 SCSFDITILSAEDN
-5736 TPPTLSNCPSDMT
+5736 TPPVLSNCPSDMT

-5773 ENVAITSDFASGTLF
+5773 ENVAITSDFTSGTLF

-5814 VIGATDNVGP
+5814 VIGATDNIGP
-5824 VTSNCPASR
+5824 VTSNCPASQ
-5833 TITAAIGST
+5833 TITAAVGST

-5858 VRSVTSNFNSG
+5858 VASVTSDFNSG

-5882 ATDTLGNTGVCSFSI
+5882 ATDTLGNTGECSFSI
-5897 NVIAGTDSTRPTFIN
+5897 NVIAGTDGTRPTFIN
-5912 CPSAI
+5912 CPSNM
-5917 EASVP
+5917 EVSVP
-5922 FGSTGTTVTWTEPI
+5922 FGSSGTTVTWTEPT

-5958 GATTVVYTATDPS
+5958 GATNVVYTATDPS

-5978 FVVTVSEPV
+5978 FVVTVTELAPV

-6019 TATDNLGTPVVLSN
+6019 TATDNLGTPVVTSN

-6095 SINVDFAPPTATD
+6095 SVNVNFPPPTATD

-6121 GDEFALGQHTVTYTF
+6121 GDEFALGEHTITYTF

-6152 QVGGNP
+6152 QVGANP

-6188 AEMLDLSDVCPCEN
+6188 AEMLDLSDVCPCKN

-6254 SSGNSALLWTVIICM
+6254 TSGNSALLWTVIICM

-6275 IISLSALLCYV
+6275 IISLSVLLCYV

>member
-1 MYEDT
+1 MSIDLLKMDFKMLLSLLGCLILVHLTSAQECASNQCSAGLNCYDRNVAGELPYVCECNVPFTQGVECDQFADNQEVFTCYGDSCRTGSFSSINYPGLYNNRYRALYLLYIPGATSVTFSFSDLFDIEEFKDELYVGAGLMYEDT
-6 QINGETVL
+6 QINAETVL

-22 TTKPDDFTIS
+22 STKPDDFTIA

-44 NIQRTGFQISWSAI
+44 NIQRNGFEISWSAV

-64 VFVNC
+64 VFANC
-69 PANINVNVEIGTQST
+69 PENINVNVEIGTPST
-84 TVTWTVPTAVDA
+84 TVTWTVPTAIDA

-154 FITRQ
+154 IITQQ
-159 VEIGSGGV
+159 VEIGLGGV

-229 PPVVTVPSGII
+229 PPVVTVPNGIITRQVEIGTSGII
-240 TEQVEVGTPGIN
+240 
-252 VFYSEPTA
+252 VFFSEPTA

-275 PGDFFPVGQTIV
+275 PGDVFPVGQTIV
-287 TYTFRDPSGNPA
+287 TYTFRDPAGNPA
-299 TGTFTVNVVEV
+299 TGTFTINVVEV

-330 VGTPGVN
+330 VGTPGVS
-337 VFYQEPTANDNSGT
+337 VFYQEPTATDNSGT

-359 QPGDFFPVGQ
+359 QPGDVFPVGQ
-369 TIVTYTFQD
+369 TVVTYTFQD

-385 GTVTI
+385 ATVTI

-424 PEPTASDNSGTANLV
+424 PEPTASDNSGTAILV
-439 SRTNQPGDF
+439 TRTNQPGDF
-448 FPVGQTVVTYTYQDP
+448 FSVGQTVVTYTFQDP
-463 SGNPA
+463 TGNPA
-468 TATVTVNIVEEDT
+468 TATVTINIVEEDT

-488 TTNEVIRVAPFG
+488 TTNEVIRMAPFG
-500 SSGINVFYTEPVAVD
+500 STGINVFYTEPVAVD
-515 SSGTTELVSRSAQPG
+515 SSGTAELVSRSAQPR

-557 VTVQEQ
+557 VTVREQ
-563 VDTIPPTITV
+563 VDTIAPTITV

-681 FDISGQVNLVSQTAA
+681 FDISGQVNVVSQTAS

-730 ASDNTP
+730 ATDNTP

-781 GDTFPVGIT
+781 GDTFPVGTT

-816 DTTPPTVNCVSNI
+816 DTTPPTVNCVNNI

-841 LNYAEPTATDVS
+841 LNYAEPTATDIS

-888 LPCVF
+888 QPCVF

-937 AGIATIESNIQPGS
+937 AGIASIESNIQPGS
-951 FFNVGETETILYVA
+951 FFNVGETATILYVA

-998 FQTVELGTNSA
+998 FQTVELGANSA

-1024 ANLVSRTAAPGDSFP
+1024 AILVSRTAASGDSFP
-1039 IGTTTVTYIFADNSG
+1039 IGTTTVTYVFADNSG

-1067 AQDSTPPTVNCIND
+1067 AQDTTPPTVNCIND

-1104 VGQATLISRTVQPG
+1104 VGQATLISRTAQPG

-1123 GLTTV
+1123 GATVV

-1145 TISVNTVDTT
+1145 TITVNTVDTT

-1215 FSDASGNNAPA
+1215 FTDASGNNAEV

-1249 IFETVELGIP
+1249 IFETVELGTP

-1266 PPQATDVSGIASV
+1266 PPQATDVSGIASI
-1279 VSNIQSGSFI
+1279 VSNVQSGSFI

-1316 TVIAVDTSPPTITVP
+1316 TVIAVDTAPPVITVPMPEVTQTVEIGSSGTVVFFPEPTATDLSGTATLVSRSHQPGDVFPVGRTVVTYTFQDASGNPATATFVVIVEQVDTTPPNITVP
-1331 SDVITQTVEL
+1331 SDVVTQTVEL
-1341 GQPGTIVNYPE
+1341 GQQGTIVNYPE

-1362 ILVSRTNQ
+1362 I
-1370 PGDFFSVG
+1370 
-1378 QTIVTYTF
+1378 
-1386 QDPSGN
+1386 
-1392 PASGT
+1392 
-1397 VTINVVEVDTT
+1397 
-1408 PPAITVPNSVITQ
+1408 
-1421 TVELGQLGTNVN
+1421 
-1433 YPEPTATDISGT
+1433 
-1445 ANLVSRTNQPGDF
+1445 
-1458 FSVGQTVVTYT
+1458 
-1469 FQDPSGNPASGT
+1469 
-1481 VTINVVEVD
+1481 
-1490 TTPPTISVPSSTV
+1490 
-1503 TREVELGQTGINIFY
+1503 
-1518 PEPTATDISGTANL
+1518 
-1532 VSRTNQP
+1532 
-1539 GDFFPVGQT
+1539 
-1548 IVTYTFQDPSGNP
+1548 
-1561 ASGTVTVIVTEV
+1561 
-1573 DTTPPTVNIPTRS
+1573 
-1586 VTREV
+1586 
-1591 ELGQSG
+1591 
-1597 LNVFYPEPTATDIS
+1597 
-1611 GVANLVSR
+1611 
-1619 TNQPG
+1619 
-1624 DFFPVGQTVV
+1624 
-1634 TYTFQ
+1634 
-1639 DPSGNPA
+1639 
-1646 IGFITINVVEV
+1646 
-1657 DTTPPTISV
+1657 
-1666 PSSTVTR
+1666 
-1673 EVELGQTGLNVFYPE
+1673 
-1688 PTATDLSGTANLVS
+1688 
-1702 RTNQPGDFFPVGQ
+1702 
-1715 TVVTYT
+1715 
-1721 FQDPSGNP
+1721 
-1729 ASGTV
+1729 
-1734 TIIVNEVDT
+1734 
-1743 TPPVITVPNSV
+1743 
-1754 ITQTVELGQS
+1754 
-1764 GTNVN
+1764 
-1769 YPEPTATDISGVANL
+1769 
-1784 VSRTNQPGDFFLVG
+1784 
-1798 QTIVTY
+1798 
-1804 TFQDPSGNPASGTVT
+1804 
-1819 INVVEVDTTPPSITV
+1819 
-1834 PSDVITQTVELG
+1834 
-1846 QPGTNVNYPEPTAT
+1846 
-1860 DLSGTANLVSRTNQP
+1860 LVSRTNQP

-1908 VDTTPPSITVP
+1908 VDTTPPTISI
-1919 SDVIT
+1919 
-1924 QTVELGQ
+1924 
-1931 PGTNVNYPEP
+1931 
-1941 TATDISGTAN
+1941 
-1951 LVSRTNQPG
+1951 
-1960 DFFSVGQTVVTYT
+1960 
-1973 FQDPSGNPASGTV
+1973 
-1986 TINVVEVDTT
+1986 
-1996 PPTINVP
+1996 P
-2003 SSTVTREVELGQSG
+2003 SSTVTREVELGQTG
-2017 VNVFYPEPTATDIS
+2017 INVFYPEPTATDIS

-2067 GTVTVIVTEVDTTP
+2067 GTVTIIVTEVDTTP
-2081 PTISV
+2081 PTVNIPTRS
-2086 PSSTVT
+2086 VT
-2092 REVELGQTGVN
+2092 REVELGQNGIN
-2103 VFYPEPTASDISGVA
+2103 VFYPEPTATDISGVA

-2140 TFQDPSGNPASGT
+2140 TFQDPSGNPAIGFLTINIVEVDTTPPTISVPSSTVTREVELGQTGLNVFYPEPTATDISGTANLVSRTNRPGDFFPVGQTVVTYTFQDPSGNPASGT
-2153 VTVIVTEVDT
+2153 VTIIVTEVDT

-2186 NVFYPEPTASD
+2186 NVF
-2197 ISGVA
+2197 
-2202 NLVSRTNQP
+2202 
-2211 GDFFPVGQ
+2211 F
-2219 TVVTYTFQDPS
+2219 
-2230 GNPAS
+2230 
-2235 GTVTVIVTEV
+2235 
-2245 DTTPP
+2245 
-2250 FITVP
+2250 
-2255 NSAITQTVE
+2255 
-2264 LGQSGTNVNYPEPTA
+2264 PEPTA

-2321 VTINVV
+2321 VTIIVT

-2335 ITVPNSVITQTVELG
+2335 VTVPNNVISQTVELG
-2350 QPGTNVNYPEP
+2350 QSGTNVNFPEP

-2366 SGVANLVS
+2366 SGTANLVS

-2379 GDFFPIGQSVVT
+2379 GDFFPVGQTVVTYTFQDPSGNPASGSVTIIIVEVDTTPPTVTVPSDVITETVELGQPGTNVNFPEPTATDISGTANLVSRTNQPGDFFPVGQTVVT

-2399 NPASGTVTINVVE
+2399 NPASGTVTIIIVE

-2417 PSITVPSDV
+2417 PTITVPSDV
-2426 ITQTVEL
+2426 ITETVEL

-2483 NPASGTVTINVVEVD
+2483 NPASGTVT
-2498 TTPPTINV
+2498 
-2506 PSSTVTREV
+2506 
-2515 ELGQSGVNVFYPEP
+2515 
-2529 TATDISGTANLVS
+2529 
-2542 RTNQPGDF
+2542 
-2550 FPVGQTVVTYTF
+2550 
-2562 QDPSGNPASG
+2562 
-2572 TVTVIVTEV
+2572 VI
-2581 DTTPPTISV
+2581 
-2590 PSSTV
+2590 
-2595 TREVELGQTGVNVFY
+2595 
-2610 PEPTASDISGVAN
+2610 
-2623 LVSRTNQ
+2623 
-2630 PGDFFPV
+2630 
-2637 GQTVV
+2637 
-2642 TYTFQDPSGN
+2642 
-2652 PASGTVTVI
+2652 
-2661 VTEVD
+2661 
-2666 TTPPTISVPSS
+2666 
-2677 TVTREVELGQTG
+2677 
-2689 VNVFYPEPTASDIS
+2689 
-2703 GVANLVSRTNQP
+2703 
-2715 GDFFP
+2715 
-2720 VGQTVVTYTFQD
+2720 
-2732 PSGNPASGTVT
+2732 
-2743 VIVTEVD
+2743 
-2750 TTPPFITVPNSAIT
+2750 
-2764 QTVELGQSGTN
+2764 
-2775 VNYPEPTATDISG
+2775 
-2788 TANLVS
+2788 
-2794 RTNQPGDFFPVGQT
+2794 
-2808 VVTYTFQDPSGNP
+2808 
-2821 ASGTVTINV
+2821 
-2830 VEVDTTPPVI
+2830 
-2840 TVPNSVITQTV
+2840 
-2851 ELGQPGTNVNYPE
+2851 
-2864 PTATD
+2864 
-2869 ISGTANLVSRTNQP
+2869 
-2883 GDFFPVGQTVATYTF
+2883 
-2898 QDPSGN
+2898 
-2904 PASGTVTINV
+2904 
-2914 VEVDTTPPS
+2914 
-2923 ITVPSDVITQTV
+2923 
-2935 ELGQPGTNVN
+2935 
-2945 YPEPTATDI
+2945 
-2954 SGTANLV
+2954 
-2961 SRTNQPGDFF
+2961 
-2971 PVGQT
+2971 
-2976 VVTYTFQDP
+2976 
-2985 SGNPASGTVT
+2985 
-2995 INVVEVDTTPPTINV
+2995 
-3010 PSSTVTRE
+3010 
-3018 VELGQSGV
+3018 
-3026 NVFYPEPTATDI
+3026 
-3038 SGTANLVSRTNQPG
+3038 
-3052 DFFPV
+3052 
-3057 GQTVVTYT
+3057 
-3065 FQDPSGNPA
+3065 
-3074 SGTVTVIV
+3074 
-3082 TEVDTTPPT
+3082 
-3091 ISVPSSTVTREVELG
+3091 
-3106 QTGVNVFYPEP
+3106 
-3117 TATDISGT
+3117 
-3125 ANLVS
+3125 
-3130 RTNQPGDF
+3130 
-3138 FPVGQ
+3138 
-3143 TVVTYTF
+3143 
-3150 QDPSGNPASGTV
+3150 
-3162 TVIVTEVD
+3162 
-3170 TTPPTISVPSSTVTR
+3170 
-3185 EVELGQTGVNV
+3185 
-3196 FYPEPTATDISG
+3196 
-3208 TANLVSRT
+3208 
-3216 NQPGDFF
+3216 
-3223 PVGQTVVTY
+3223 
-3232 TFQDPSGNPASGTVT
+3232 
-3247 VIVTEVDTTPPT
+3247 
-3259 ISVPS
+3259 
-3264 STVTRE
+3264 
-3270 VELGQTG
+3270 
-3277 VNVFYPEPT
+3277 
-3286 ASDISGVANLVSRT
+3286 
-3300 NQPGDFF
+3300 
-3307 PVGQTVVTYTFQDP
+3307 
-3321 SENPAS
+3321 
-3327 GTVTIIVT
+3327 
-3335 EVDTTP
+3335 
-3341 PVVTVPNTIITQ
+3341 
-3353 TVELGQ
+3353 
-3359 PGTNVNY
+3359 
-3366 PEPTATDISGT
+3366 
-3377 ANLVSRTNQPG
+3377 
-3388 DFFPVGQTVVTY
+3388 
-3400 TFQDPSGNPATGT
+3400 
-3413 VTINIV
+3413 
-3419 EVDTTPPTITVP
+3419 
-3431 SDVITQTIELGQPG
+3431 
-3445 TNVNYPEPTASDI
+3445 
-3458 SGTANLVSRTNQP
+3458 
-3471 GDFFP
+3471 
-3476 VGQTVV
+3476 
-3482 TYTFQDPSGNPASG
+3482 
-3496 TVTINVVEVD
+3496 VVEVD
-3506 TIPPSVVCT
+3506 TIPPTVVCT

-3652 FADAEGN
+3652 FADGEGN

-3770 ISQSVELGSTGTII
+3770 ISQSVELGSTGTVI

-3804 PPGTFFAVG
+3804 QSGTFFAVG

-3828 LDSSCTFTV
+3828 MDSSCTFTV

-3887 SHSPGDFFPVD
+3887 SHSPGDLFPAD

-3922 QIVSDDSM
+3922 QIVSDDST

-4059 QPGDEFSASTTTT
+4059 EPGDEFSASTTTT

-4176 NVIILTEDTTPPSIL
+4176 NVIILTEDTTPPTIL

-4221 NQDPTV
+4221 NQEPTV

-4251 ALNPSSCS
+4251 ALNPSTCS

-4321 SPGRTVVTIVYQ
+4321 PPGRTVVTIVYQ

-4344 TIIVTEVDNSDPEI
+4344 TVIVTEVDNTDPEI

-4436 EVAPVVVCP
+4436 DVPPVVVCP
-4445 ENIVETILEGVD
+4445 ENVVETILEGVD

-4529 GACVVN
+4529 GACIVN

-4587 CFVGVYCDVPV
+4587 CFVGIYCDVPV

-4619 LTYTCSCPLC
+4619 LSYTCSCPLC

-4741 VCSGYQCSCPDG
+4741 VCSGYQCSCPEG

-4758 CEDTTIVNTNP
+4758 CEDSTVVNTNP

-4783 IDSDSYNCLCVPG
+4783 IDSDNYNCLCVPG

-4822 GASCVNSYDSSTG
+4822 GATCVNSYDSSTG

-4850 FTGPNCGSNTATSP
+4850 FTGPNCGSSTATSP
-4864 SLDVCSS
+4864 SLDVCST

-4896 YCDCP
+4896 YCGCP

-4924 GGICMPFNTYFQCDC
+4924 GGVCMPFNTYFQCDC

-4955 ERPTISN
+4955 EPPTISD
-4962 CPEDITRTISSSSG
+4962 CPESITRTISSSSG

-5003 FFPLGDTAVN
+5003 FFPLGDTAVS

-5045 NCPSTSVAQAPAGS
+5045 NCPSPSVAQAPAGS

-5085 NPGDAFPVG
+5085 NPGDTFPVG

-5156 VDDSGFT
+5156 IDDSGFT

-5218 NGAITA
+5218 DGAITV

-5292 VNETPAPTNLALA
+5292 VNETPAPTNLVLA

-5339 LPQSSSSYTATGLE
+5339 LPQASSSYTATGLE
-5353 PATAYVVTL
+5353 PATTYVVTL
-5362 VANGNAGASNS
+5362 VANGNAGPSNS
-5373 ISETATTNP
+5373 ISETAITNP

-5479 PDTDIFI
+5479 PDTDIVI

-5499 GSYAFVDWE
+5499 GTYAFVDWE

-5513 SPLGAVDQTGGPLS
+5513 SPLGAVDQTGGPFS
-5527 SSGYFQTGTYPIVYE
+5527 SSGYFQTGTFPIVYE
-5542 FQDVNGNSATCSFN
+5542 FQDVNGNTATCSFN
-5556 VYVTDGSDNTPPE
+5556 VYVTDGSDTTPPE

-5579 QAASGQS
+5579 QAASGES

-5598 DASEPITAVSNYS
+5598 DASEPITSVSNYS

-5641 TVTASGVITDMED
+5641 TVTASGVITDTED
-5654 PELTNCPTDIVS
+5654 PVLTNCPTDIVNN
-5666 IANLGS
+5666 ANPGS
-5672 SSMVVSWIAP
+5672 SSLVVSWIAP
-5682 DATDNSG
+5682 EATDNSG

-5701 TFPIGTT
+5701 TFPVGTT
-5708 TVTYTATDATGNTD
+5708 QVTYTATDAAGNTD
-5722 SCSFDITVLSAEDN
+5722 SCSFDITILSAEDN
-5736 TPPTLSNCPSDMT
+5736 TPPVLSNCPSDMT

-5773 ENVAITSDFASGTLF
+5773 ENVAITSDFTSGTLF

-5814 VIGATDNVGP
+5814 VIGATDNIGP
-5824 VTSNCPASR
+5824 VTSNCPASQ
-5833 TITAAIGST
+5833 TITAAVGST

-5858 VRSVTSNFNSG
+5858 VASVTSDFNSG

-5882 ATDTLGNTGVCSFSI
+5882 ATDTLGNTGECSFSI
-5897 NVIAGTDSTRPTFIN
+5897 NVIAGTDGTRPTFIN
-5912 CPSAI
+5912 CPSNM
-5917 EASVP
+5917 EVSVP
-5922 FGSTGTTVTWTEPI
+5922 FGSSGTTVTWTEPT

-5958 GATTVVYTATDPS
+5958 GATNVVYTATDPS

-5978 FVVTVSEPV
+5978 FVVTVTELAPV

-6019 TATDNLGTPVVLSN
+6019 TATDNLGTPVVTSN

-6095 SINVDFAPPTATD
+6095 SVNVNFPPPTATD

-6121 GDEFALGQHTVTYTF
+6121 GDEFALGEHTITYTF

-6152 QVGGNP
+6152 QVGANP

-6188 AEMLDLSDVCPCEN
+6188 AEMLDLSDVCPCKN

-6254 SSGNSALLWTVIICM
+6254 TSGNSALLWTVIICM

-6275 IISLSALLCYV
+6275 IISLSVLLCYV

>member
-1 MYEDT
+1 MSIDLLKMDFKMLLSLLGCLILVHLTSAQECASNQCSAGLNCYDRNVAGELPYVCECNVPFTQGVECDQFADNQEVFTCYGDSCRTGSFSSINYPGLYNNRYRALYLLYIPGATSVTFSFSDLFDIEEFKDELYVGAGLMYEDT
-6 QINGETVL
+6 QINAETVL

-22 TTKPDDFTIS
+22 STKPDDFTIA

-44 NIQRTGFQISWSAI
+44 NIQRNGFEISWSAV

-64 VFVNC
+64 VFANC
-69 PANINVNVEIGTQST
+69 PENINVNVEIGTPST
-84 TVTWTVPTAVDA
+84 TVTWTVPTAIDA

-154 FITRQ
+154 IITQQ
-159 VEIGSGGV
+159 VEIGLGGV

-229 PPVVTVPSGII
+229 PPVVTVPNGIITRQVEIGTSGII
-240 TEQVEVGTPGIN
+240 
-252 VFYSEPTA
+252 VFFSEPTA

-275 PGDFFPVGQTIV
+275 PGDVFPVGQTIV
-287 TYTFRDPSGNPA
+287 TYTFRDPAGNPA
-299 TGTFTVNVVEV
+299 TGTFTINVVEV

-330 VGTPGVN
+330 VGTPGVS
-337 VFYQEPTANDNSGT
+337 VFYQEPTATDNSGT

-359 QPGDFFPVGQ
+359 QPGDVFPVGQ
-369 TIVTYTFQD
+369 TVVTYTFQD

-385 GTVTI
+385 ATVTI

-424 PEPTASDNSGTANLV
+424 PEPTASDNSGTAILV
-439 SRTNQPGDF
+439 TRTNQPGDF
-448 FPVGQTVVTYTYQDP
+448 FSVGQTVVTYTFQDP
-463 SGNPA
+463 TGNPA
-468 TATVTVNIVEEDT
+468 TATVTINIVEEDT

-488 TTNEVIRVAPFG
+488 TTNEVIRMAPFG
-500 SSGINVFYTEPVAVD
+500 STGINVFYTEPVAVD
-515 SSGTTELVSRSAQPG
+515 SSGTAELVSRSAQPR

-557 VTVQEQ
+557 VTVREQ
-563 VDTIPPTITV
+563 VDTIAPTITV

-681 FDISGQVNLVSQTAA
+681 FDISGQVNVVSQTAS

-730 ASDNTP
+730 ATDNTP

-781 GDTFPVGIT
+781 GDTFPVGTT

-816 DTTPPTVNCVSNI
+816 DTTPPTVNCVNNI

-841 LNYAEPTATDVS
+841 LNYAEPTATDIS

-888 LPCVF
+888 QPCVF

-937 AGIATIESNIQPGS
+937 AGIASIESNIQPGS
-951 FFNVGETETILYVA
+951 FFNVGETATILYVA

-998 FQTVELGTNSA
+998 FQTVELGANSA

-1024 ANLVSRTAAPGDSFP
+1024 AILVSRTAASGDSFP
-1039 IGTTTVTYIFADNSG
+1039 IGTTTVTYVFADNSG

-1067 AQDSTPPTVNCIND
+1067 AQDTTPPTVNCIND

-1104 VGQATLISRTVQPG
+1104 VGQATLISRTAQPG

-1123 GLTTV
+1123 GATVV

-1145 TISVNTVDTT
+1145 TITVNTVDTT

-1215 FSDASGNNAPA
+1215 FTDASGNNAEV

-1249 IFETVELGIP
+1249 IFETVELGTP

-1266 PPQATDVSGIASV
+1266 PPQATDVSGIASI
-1279 VSNIQSGSFI
+1279 VSNVQSGSFI

-1316 TVIAVDTSPPTITVP
+1316 TVIAVDTAPPVITVPMPEVTQTVEIGSSGTVVFFPEPTATDLSGTATLVSRSHQPGDVFPVGRTVVTYTFQDASGNPATATFVVIVEQVDTTPPNITVP
-1331 SDVITQTVEL
+1331 SDVVTQTVEL
-1341 GQPGTIVNYPE
+1341 GQQGTIVNYPE

-1370 PGDFFSVG
+1370 PGDFF
-1378 QTIVTYTF
+1378 
-1386 QDPSGN
+1386 P
-1392 PASGT
+1392 
-1397 VTINVVEVDTT
+1397 
-1408 PPAITVPNSVITQ
+1408 
-1421 TVELGQLGTNVN
+1421 
-1433 YPEPTATDISGT
+1433 
-1445 ANLVSRTNQPGDF
+1445 
-1458 FSVGQTVVTYT
+1458 VGQTVVTYT

-1490 TTPPTISVPSSTV
+1490 TTPPTISIPSSTV
-1503 TREVELGQTGINIFY
+1503 TREVELGQTGINVFY

-1548 IVTYTFQDPSGNP
+1548 VVTYTFQDPSGNP
-1561 ASGTVTVIVTEV
+1561 ASGTVTIIVTEV

-1591 ELGQSG
+1591 ELGQNG
-1597 LNVFYPEPTATDIS
+1597 INVFYPEPTATDIS

-1646 IGFITINVVEV
+1646 IGFLTINIVEV

-1688 PTATDLSGTANLVS
+1688 PTATDISGTANLVS
-1702 RTNQPGDFFPVGQ
+1702 RTNRPGDFFPVGQ

-1734 TIIVNEVDT
+1734 TIIVTEVDT

-1764 GTNVN
+1764 GTNVD
-1769 YPEPTATDISGVANL
+1769 YPEPTATDI
-1784 VSRTNQPGDFFLVG
+1784 
-1798 QTIVTY
+1798 
-1804 TFQDPSGNPASGTVT
+1804 
-1819 INVVEVDTTPPSITV
+1819 
-1834 PSDVITQTVELG
+1834 
-1846 QPGTNVNYPEPTAT
+1846 
-1860 DLSGTANLVSRTNQP
+1860 SGTANLVSRTNQP

-1951 LVSRTNQPG
+1951 LVSQ
-1960 DFFSVGQTVVTYT
+1960 
-1973 FQDPSGNPASGTV
+1973 
-1986 TINVVEVDTT
+1986 
-1996 PPTINVP
+1996 
-2003 SSTVTREVELGQSG
+2003 
-2017 VNVFYPEPTATDIS
+2017 
-2031 GTANLVSRTNQPGD
+2031 
-2045 FFPVGQTVVTYTFQD
+2045 
-2060 PSGNPAS
+2060 
-2067 GTVTVIVTEVDTTP
+2067 
-2081 PTISV
+2081 
-2086 PSSTVT
+2086 
-2092 REVELGQTGVN
+2092 
-2103 VFYPEPTASDISGVA
+2103 
-2118 NLVSRTNQ
+2118 
-2126 PGDFFPVGQTVVTY
+2126 
-2140 TFQDPSGNPASGT
+2140 
-2153 VTVIVTEVDT
+2153 
-2163 TPPTISVPSSTVTR
+2163 
-2177 EVELGQTGV
+2177 
-2186 NVFYPEPTASD
+2186 
-2197 ISGVA
+2197 
-2202 NLVSRTNQP
+2202 
-2211 GDFFPVGQ
+2211 
-2219 TVVTYTFQDPS
+2219 
-2230 GNPAS
+2230 
-2235 GTVTVIVTEV
+2235 
-2245 DTTPP
+2245 
-2250 FITVP
+2250 
-2255 NSAITQTVE
+2255 
-2264 LGQSGTNVNYPEPTA
+2264 
-2279 TDISGTANLV
+2279 
-2289 SRTNQPGDFF
+2289 TNQPGDFF

-2327 EVDTTPPV
+2327 EVDTTPP
-2335 ITVPNSVITQTVELG
+2335 
-2350 QPGTNVNYPEP
+2350 
-2361 TATDI
+2361 A
-2366 SGVANLVS
+2366 
-2374 RTNQP
+2374 
-2379 GDFFPIGQSVVT
+2379 
-2391 YTFQDPSG
+2391 
-2399 NPASGTVTINVVE
+2399 IN
-2412 VDTTP
+2412 
-2417 PSITVPSDV
+2417 
-2426 ITQTVEL
+2426 
-2433 GQPGTNVNYPE
+2433 
-2444 PTATDISGTAN
+2444 
-2455 LVSRTNQPGDFFPVG
+2455 
-2470 QTVVTYTFQDPSG
+2470 
-2483 NPASGTVTINVVEVD
+2483 
-2498 TTPPTINV
+2498 
-2506 PSSTVTREV
+2506 
-2515 ELGQSGVNVFYPEP
+2515 
-2529 TATDISGTANLVS
+2529 
-2542 RTNQPGDF
+2542 
-2550 FPVGQTVVTYTF
+2550 
-2562 QDPSGNPASG
+2562 
-2572 TVTVIVTEV
+2572 
-2581 DTTPPTISV
+2581 
-2590 PSSTV
+2590 
-2595 TREVELGQTGVNVFY
+2595 
-2610 PEPTASDISGVAN
+2610 
-2623 LVSRTNQ
+2623 
-2630 PGDFFPV
+2630 
-2637 GQTVV
+2637 
-2642 TYTFQDPSGN
+2642 
-2652 PASGTVTVI
+2652 
-2661 VTEVD
+2661 
-2666 TTPPTISVPSS
+2666 
-2677 TVTREVELGQTG
+2677 
-2689 VNVFYPEPTASDIS
+2689 
-2703 GVANLVSRTNQP
+2703 
-2715 GDFFP
+2715 
-2720 VGQTVVTYTFQD
+2720 
-2732 PSGNPASGTVT
+2732 
-2743 VIVTEVD
+2743 
-2750 TTPPFITVPNSAIT
+2750 
-2764 QTVELGQSGTN
+2764 
-2775 VNYPEPTATDISG
+2775 
-2788 TANLVS
+2788 
-2794 RTNQPGDFFPVGQT
+2794 
-2808 VVTYTFQDPSGNP
+2808 
-2821 ASGTVTINV
+2821 
-2830 VEVDTTPPVI
+2830 
-2840 TVPNSVITQTV
+2840 
-2851 ELGQPGTNVNYPE
+2851 
-2864 PTATD
+2864 
-2869 ISGTANLVSRTNQP
+2869 
-2883 GDFFPVGQTVATYTF
+2883 
-2898 QDPSGN
+2898 
-2904 PASGTVTINV
+2904 
-2914 VEVDTTPPS
+2914 
-2923 ITVPSDVITQTV
+2923 
-2935 ELGQPGTNVN
+2935 
-2945 YPEPTATDI
+2945 
-2954 SGTANLV
+2954 
-2961 SRTNQPGDFF
+2961 
-2971 PVGQT
+2971 
-2976 VVTYTFQDP
+2976 
-2985 SGNPASGTVT
+2985 
-2995 INVVEVDTTPPTINV
+2995 
-3010 PSSTVTRE
+3010 
-3018 VELGQSGV
+3018 
-3026 NVFYPEPTATDI
+3026 
-3038 SGTANLVSRTNQPG
+3038 
-3052 DFFPV
+3052 
-3057 GQTVVTYT
+3057 
-3065 FQDPSGNPA
+3065 
-3074 SGTVTVIV
+3074 
-3082 TEVDTTPPT
+3082 
-3091 ISVPSSTVTREVELG
+3091 VPSSTVTREVELG

-3162 TVIVTEVD
+3162 TIIVTEVD
-3170 TTPPTISVPSSTVTR
+3170 TTPPVVTVPNNVISQT
-3185 EVELGQTGVNV
+3185 VELGQSGTNVNFPEPTATDISGTANLV
-3196 FYPEPTATDISG
+3196 SRTNQPGDFFPVGQTVVTYTFQDPSGNPASGSVTIIIVEVDTTPPTVTVPSDVITETVELGQPGTNVNFPEPTATDISG

-3247 VIVTEVDTTPPT
+3247 IIIVEVDTTPPT
-3259 ISVPS
+3259 ITVPS
-3264 STVTRE
+3264 DV
-3270 VELGQTG
+3270 
-3277 VNVFYPEPT
+3277 
-3286 ASDISGVANLVSRT
+3286 I
-3300 NQPGDFF
+3300 
-3307 PVGQTVVTYTFQDP
+3307 
-3321 SENPAS
+3321 
-3327 GTVTIIVT
+3327 T
-3335 EVDTTP
+3335 E
-3341 PVVTVPNTIITQ
+3341 

-3400 TFQDPSGNPATGT
+3400 TFQDPSGNPA
-3413 VTINIV
+3413 
-3419 EVDTTPPTITVP
+3419 
-3431 SDVITQTIELGQPG
+3431 
-3445 TNVNYPEPTASDI
+3445 
-3458 SGTANLVSRTNQP
+3458 
-3471 GDFFP
+3471 
-3476 VGQTVV
+3476 
-3482 TYTFQDPSGNPASG
+3482 SG
-3496 TVTINVVEVD
+3496 TVTVIVVEVD
-3506 TIPPSVVCT
+3506 TIPPTVVCT

-3652 FADAEGN
+3652 FADGEGN

-3770 ISQSVELGSTGTII
+3770 ISQSVELGSTGTVI

-3804 PPGTFFAVG
+3804 QSGTFFAVG

-3828 LDSSCTFTV
+3828 MDSSCTFTV

-3887 SHSPGDFFPVD
+3887 SHSPGDLFPAD

-3922 QIVSDDSM
+3922 QIVSDDST

-4059 QPGDEFSASTTTT
+4059 EPGDEFSASTTTT

-4176 NVIILTEDTTPPSIL
+4176 NVIILTEDTTPPTIL

-4221 NQDPTV
+4221 NQEPTV

-4251 ALNPSSCS
+4251 ALNPSTCS

-4321 SPGRTVVTIVYQ
+4321 PPGRTVVTIVYQ

-4344 TIIVTEVDNSDPEI
+4344 TVIVTEVDNTDPEI

-4436 EVAPVVVCP
+4436 DVPPVVVCP
-4445 ENIVETILEGVD
+4445 ENVVETILEGVD

-4529 GACVVN
+4529 GACIVN

-4587 CFVGVYCDVPV
+4587 CFVGIYCDVPV

-4619 LTYTCSCPLC
+4619 LSYTCSCPLC

-4741 VCSGYQCSCPDG
+4741 VCSGYQCSCPEG

-4758 CEDTTIVNTNP
+4758 CEDSTVVNTNP

-4783 IDSDSYNCLCVPG
+4783 IDSDNYNCLCVPG

-4822 GASCVNSYDSSTG
+4822 GATCVNSYDSSTG

-4850 FTGPNCGSNTATSP
+4850 FTGPNCGSSTATSP
-4864 SLDVCSS
+4864 SLDVCST

-4896 YCDCP
+4896 YCGCP

-4924 GGICMPFNTYFQCDC
+4924 GGVCMPFNTYFQCDC

-4955 ERPTISN
+4955 EPPTISD
-4962 CPEDITRTISSSSG
+4962 CPESITRTISSSSG

-5003 FFPLGDTAVN
+5003 FFPLGDTAVS

-5045 NCPSTSVAQAPAGS
+5045 NCPSPSVAQAPAGS

-5085 NPGDAFPVG
+5085 NPGDTFPVG

-5156 VDDSGFT
+5156 IDDSGFT

-5218 NGAITA
+5218 DGAITV

-5292 VNETPAPTNLALA
+5292 VNETPAPTNLVLA

-5339 LPQSSSSYTATGLE
+5339 LPQASSSYTATGLE
-5353 PATAYVVTL
+5353 PATTYVVTL
-5362 VANGNAGASNS
+5362 VANGNAGPSNS
-5373 ISETATTNP
+5373 ISETAITNP

-5479 PDTDIFI
+5479 PDTDIVI

-5499 GSYAFVDWE
+5499 GTYAFVDWE

-5513 SPLGAVDQTGGPLS
+5513 SPLGAVDQTGGPFS
-5527 SSGYFQTGTYPIVYE
+5527 SSGYFQTGTFPIVYE
-5542 FQDVNGNSATCSFN
+5542 FQDVNGNTATCSFN
-5556 VYVTDGSDNTPPE
+5556 VYVTDGSDTTPPE

-5579 QAASGQS
+5579 QAASGES

-5598 DASEPITAVSNYS
+5598 DASEPITSVSNYS

-5641 TVTASGVITDMED
+5641 TVTASGVITDTED
-5654 PELTNCPTDIVS
+5654 PVLTNCPTDIVNN
-5666 IANLGS
+5666 ANPGS
-5672 SSMVVSWIAP
+5672 SSLVVSWIAP
-5682 DATDNSG
+5682 EATDNSG

-5701 TFPIGTT
+5701 TFPVGTT
-5708 TVTYTATDATGNTD
+5708 QVTYTATDAAGNTD
-5722 SCSFDITVLSAEDN
+5722 SCSFDITILSAEDN
-5736 TPPTLSNCPSDMT
+5736 TPPVLSNCPSDMT

-5773 ENVAITSDFASGTLF
+5773 ENVAITSDFTSGTLF

-5814 VIGATDNVGP
+5814 VIGATDNIGP
-5824 VTSNCPASR
+5824 VTSNCPASQ
-5833 TITAAIGST
+5833 TITAAVGST

-5858 VRSVTSNFNSG
+5858 VASVTSDFNSG

-5882 ATDTLGNTGVCSFSI
+5882 ATDTLGNTGECSFSI
-5897 NVIAGTDSTRPTFIN
+5897 NVIAGTDGTRPTFIN
-5912 CPSAI
+5912 CPSNM
-5917 EASVP
+5917 EVSVP
-5922 FGSTGTTVTWTEPI
+5922 FGSSGTTVTWTEPT

-5958 GATTVVYTATDPS
+5958 GATNVVYTATDPS

-5978 FVVTVSEPV
+5978 FVVTVTELAPV

-6019 TATDNLGTPVVLSN
+6019 TATDNLGTPVVTSN

-6095 SINVDFAPPTATD
+6095 SVNVNFPPPTATD

-6121 GDEFALGQHTVTYTF
+6121 GDEFALGEHTITYTF

-6152 QVGGNP
+6152 QVGANP

-6188 AEMLDLSDVCPCEN
+6188 AEMLDLSDVCPCKN

-6254 SSGNSALLWTVIICM
+6254 TSGNSALLWTVIICM

-6275 IISLSALLCYV
+6275 IISLSVLLCYV